1 MAKMKRFMAMLMAML
16 MILQVMPVEA
26 MAEGIEGLKSRVSN
40 VITGSTFF
48 TLTFTVEGEDGND
61 DVITQYVENGQ
72 KPVLPENPAK
82 AGYTF
87 VGWFTADDTEV
98 TKETLITSDMAAVAR
113 FTLIATVTVTVNY
126 VAENEEPV
134 ADPTVREYL
143 ANSEDVINCPAE
155 VVHKGVTLYPEQ
167 TSVTV
172 NADLLNKAVDG
183 AVTVTVKYAQANAQY
198 TVQHWALKPE
208 YASYEGLTITAE
220 NIETYCTPIGSEEK
234 MGASGA
240 TVTPNPL
247 TGDAFDHYDFDH
259 AGSVVLDKSD
269 KKTVNVFYIPKTYT
283 LTYNT
288 QGGSYVAPK
297 TGKYGSE
304 VEVYTTE
311 AGADVLACGLEE
323 HTHTAP
329 PPQDGSYNGQTS
341 GCWKWSEGYSW
352 WSSGSWTLNCT
363 KTEHTHSTSCY
374 SAGADVFVPAPT
386 KTGYVFEGWYID
398 KACTKEAQTPMP
410 LTADTTV
417 YAKWTAGTVNYTVVY
432 LAENADDNGYSYVT
446 SVVRSAT
453 VDTTVTDNGTNAPS
467 GIDTTNF
474 TFSSATFA
482 KVKPDGTTVVTVKY
496 SRNRYTITWNGELY
510 DVEGRVKSRNNG
522 TASLTAKYGENIT
535 ERWKEIFN
543 SITINGGH
551 KAWNFTTNNDD
562 KFVNIDTMPSGNKNV
577 YAFEFSTDKT
587 QTLHYWLENYEG
599 DGVETKTYNGV
610 TYGLYKALDVNFNY
624 LYDGADFY
632 EIIGYTKGDYE
643 GCRFGAKTSNGQQVH
658 FYYRAKEYPLDLYDY
673 DGTKANSYSI
683 KRNASFENYLTEP
696 ANKPVE
702 GATFTGWYVD
712 PEHET
717 LYTGNKKMT
726 TDGLALYA
734 GWELPEKQVTFKWN
748 RGTDETYHEVTV
760 AYGSTVGSVEEPTR
774 EGYEFLGWFTD
785 KVGGARFYSNLQI
798 MQDMTVY
805 AHWKMKELSY
815 TVKYEDNA
823 GNVVA
828 PSKTVTNA
836 SFQPDQEITER
847 AITVAGMRYDAE
859 TKSTTLKIGVTN
871 EIIFVYSP
879 AGKVSYTVHHYIYGT
894 VNEVAPDETGST
906 AAEQIV
912 VKSKG
917 EVDLN
922 GTIYYPTETTY
933 VMKLTSVAENNVY
946 TFYYLPYR
954 TGTITIEYY
963 LDDVL
968 DAGRT
973 ESETLR
979 IGGSVKAADYVVS
992 IPGYYFERANY
1003 AVATVDHANDKGTI
1017 QLYYFSKQNATLT
1030 VGNEEVV
1037 YNGQQQTGSQTV
1049 NGSTLKPGHSWS
1061 YEGAYTPA
1069 TGTKVGTTTG
1079 SFDTTKVKIVDAS
1092 GKDVSEQYSIS
1103 TDPGDLIIRQR
1114 LTVTKKVEA
1123 GTAVPEN
1130 GFTFKLTRDG
1140 EPVANASYYIG
1151 SASGATGTDGSFT
1164 LKADETAI
1172 FTDLATGDYTVR
1184 ETEAVGWEE
1193 RDPVGA
1199 TITTSGADEVKV
1211 TFTNTRTTGSL
1222 TVQKVWSG
1230 DANYSDNRV
1239 DVELTIERY
1248 VGEAKESGW
1257 SRTVQLTAENALEN
1271 DANIWQTQINVETHN
1286 ANGNEYTYK
1295 VTGETAINSSEADKL
1310 SRYTMTPGTAKAG
1323 GTLTATNALKVGS
1336 VKITKTV
1343 ANQPAADKTN
1353 FTFVVKQGDTTVGT
1367 FTLNG
1372 VDDNSKEHVID
1383 NLLAGNYT
1391 VVETIPSDHTY
1402 VTTVNGEPSETRSTT
1417 FTVEPG
1423 ETTTVAFV
1431 NTVSDTTS
1439 VTVTKVWDD
1448 ENNRDFKRPDTI
1460 TVQLLKNDA
1469 PVDNAA
1475 KTISANDNWTVT
1487 WDNLPKYED
1496 GQKISYTVA
1505 EQTVTGYTSNITGSM
1520 EDGYTITNSYTPN
1533 SVSVSVRKVW
1543 NDANNFYGKRPESVT
1558 VRLYKDGEATNE
1570 TLTLDAEHQ
1579 WRGAFTGLDKY
1590 SSANNEAVY
1599 TVQESTVPDGYT
1611 QTVAGKMDTGYT
1623 ITNTLTR
1630 VASFRVSKSA
1640 TNEYGTADNN
1650 STFTFQLT
1658 MTGKPVTDAQVKI
1671 GDDAAAAI
1679 GSNGTFQLK
1688 NGQTATI
1695 SNLPEDVTYT
1705 VTEIF
1710 SGSAG
1715 NAWTTKVG
1723 TKETREASVANNSSV
1738 TFNNARIT
1746 RTITVNKTWVDGD
1759 EDGRPYATFHL
1770 QKKVGDEWKNVATG
1784 ETRVGSVSFTVS
1796 KYDEDGTEIEYRVTE
1811 DDLAG
1816 YTVDKEPKP
1825 VDESNTVAF
1834 TNTRKMQVVV
1844 NKVWQTNGI
1853 AVKTNPTVKFQ
1864 LYKGNEAVEGQTKE
1878 LTDGNNSVTFTDLP
1892 YSTEYTVEE
1901 VSIEGGEIATLDENG
1916 NATTVRAE
1924 NYFTRAAAK
1933 QAVGAL
1939 TEQNGVLT
1947 GEVTFTNTATH
1958 RAVEVTKKVD
1968 LNGTEWTANAS
1979 YPTFN
1984 FKLEW
1989 KSADN
1994 QTHTATLNLTPA
2006 KATNNS
2012 AFSEQILVPVGAEV
2026 EVTETEKT
2034 GWTAKDG
2041 NVKTILANEASA
2053 EFTNIRKT
2061 TTISGTKNWVGTKPE
2076 NAQIELTVKRG
2087 DDVLGTET
2095 VTPDVATGAF
2105 TIDTVNDKNLAE
2117 YDENGAQ
2124 YTYTIKETEVVGYT
2138 TSYGANNTIT
2148 NTQKSNLVAVKAGEI
2163 GDETFSVSVKDQTK
2177 ELGKDNLSKNGKL
2190 EVSGVEG
2197 EKQYTFSETQKS
2209 GYYLKKITVEVG
2221 DTKTETS
2228 YNNAALDTS
2237 VTVKAEAGKTATVT
2251 FTNMPQKGTFSV
2263 TKTDADGKVSGVTF
2277 TLSQGEKKITATTDE
2292 NGVATFENVAI
2303 GEYTLKETGAPTDYV
2318 MDATEYTVIVTGNDH
2333 NTPAATV
2340 KINGTEQSSLTVN
2353 NAYADHKLTLTKVVV
2368 DDTWNANADADK
2380 TFAFRVELK
2389 NEAHKTFTAKVG
2401 ETKYESNKNGVVT
2414 ISGIAL
2420 PKDGPVEITG
2430 LPKGTT
2436 ATITENESPVVWT
2449 TNWTGAEQTTTGND
2463 KIASVTIGD
2472 VEVTTV
2478 TATNTR
2484 VTLNQGEAIGLVK
2497 EWKDDDNAL
2506 GVRPNS
2512 IKVKLL
2518 AKSGEGDF
2526 ADTGLT
2532 ETRTEGG
2539 TNHINGT
2546 ITEVG
2551 GTKLAKYDLTGE
2563 EYSYKFVETKIGGQP
2578 LNADGMALGYQNTA
2592 TTVNGKTTTITNKIV
2607 PTTVTV
2613 TKSWD
2618 DAWDG
2623 KQNYFDLRP
2632 TVEKFRE
2639 EWIELYVSADNGTT
2653 WDPCDATANVT
2664 ESEDKSVYN
2673 VSYTNLP
2680 QYNAAGHALTYLVVE
2695 TVQDAEHYEL
2705 ATEGL
2710 TEVAEGVYGAAS
2722 GGTLTNSLKRGT
2734 LTISKT
2740 IVDESSDKSDVTFTF
2755 AVKYGDVTVG
2765 NSIIAF
2771 VGRDEK
2777 TGTATVR
2784 NVPYGTYTVTEQDNA
2799 GWTLSAINGT
2809 APAEGNRTAT
2819 VALNGE
2825 KATVSFENT
2834 RKLFNDNGKYEVEKQ
2849 WAGVKE
2855 GETTPE
2861 VIVTLKQNDV
2871 VYSASVKL
2879 NEGNSWKHTF
2889 ENLPLTRADGQTTYV
2904 YTADEAT
2911 VPGYTGTKVENDEKT
2926 RTVFT
2931 NTALTAGTIVVTKNW
2946 VDEGDKYGL
2955 RPDPGKYA
2963 DWITLQ
2969 RRSSDKEEWAD
2980 YTAAVTEKVE
2990 KAAGNDNAYI
3000 ITYSDMPTHD
3010 AQGNPYQYRVIERVQ
3025 DTRYVANPTSGEVAL
3040 DAYNSGTITN
3050 TLTMDGALTITK
3062 EVKDASGESYDQT
3075 FTFDVTN
3082 EKNVTVRATVTVKV
3096 TDGKGEAT
3104 TTVSN
3109 LPHGEYTVTE
3119 VLREDLSNAWTTEA
3133 AKQATVSDA
3142 TAKVSFTNTRKL
3154 FNNGEGKYTVT
3165 KAWQNMI
3172 SGETAPSLKVTLTRS
3187 GGKTYETMLTEANA
3201 EANGSWTHTFVNLPA
3216 YSPDGTTEYRY
3227 TAEETVPAGYK
3238 KANEVFTDTSA
3249 TFTNE
3254 PNTTSVIVDKVWN
3267 DGGDEFK
3274 LRPKAAN
3281 FKEKLTLE
3289 RSIDGETWDAYTAT
3303 VTAVDDE
3310 DNTYAVT
3317 YSGLPTYDAQG
3328 NKYQYQVTESTVD
3341 FYKDGVIDLSGDNVK
3356 ITNTLKRGSLTIEKT
3371 IVDATGDGQN
3381 PTFVFQLMRKTE
3393 GKVPAEKELYN
3404 ITVNGTTGETTIDNL
3419 PAGDYI
3425 VTEVLGEMA
3434 NAWSVKENNLTVS
3447 VEEGKTATVSFTN
3460 TRKLYGEKGEISG
3473 TKTWKMI
3480 DGETYPTITIKL
3492 LRNNVEYKTVDL
3504 ANGETE
3510 FKFPDLPLYDQ
3521 TGKTEYTYSVE
3532 EVVPEGYELTQTDTN
3547 LTNTAKTLSVTV
3559 TKTWLDGDGAALK
3572 PELQPATLDVQLKRN
3587 GDVYR
3592 TATLKKA
3599 EDWTI
3604 EFTDLPTHD
3613 AEGNK
3618 YVYTVTETASKG
3630 FTAASEEVAVQPV
3643 ALDGE
3648 LVPDAYMAELVNTKE
3663 TENKQDPEKTVDDS
3677 SFTNVIIDGTTNK
3690 MVKVGDVMV
3699 YTIRYYNHLNT
3710 KATIVITDKLNENLE
3725 FVDATKGGTCDDQ
3738 NLVTWEIKD
3747 VAPFT
3752 EDFVTVTVRVKDSI
3766 LSDAVKD
3773 PQIPNTASVKIGD
3786 DPAQEAKADDV
3797 TVYNANFSVT
3807 KTVEKKTYTL
3817 GETARFTIT
3826 VENTGNVPLENVAVK
3841 DEMVGIA
3848 DKPVSDVK
3856 ILPGDGYTVDEN
3868 GDVTIAAL
3876 GVDGKV
3882 EISAE
3887 YTVIS
3892 GDLGGKK
3899 LENHVV
3905 ATAKDPYDSEK
3916 EIERTAQVTFTTD
3929 AAKSLTI
3936 LKDWVGTDEDTQ
3948 PDEIGVQLMVR
3959 KNGEESWRSY
3969 DLGEGE
3975 RYATPE
3981 TMTGSGANWNEEL
3994 FTNLPAH
4001 DENGVEYEYTAVEVS
4016 IDGRAVVNGE
4026 FNGYD
4031 IAVEESADEVRF
4043 TNTRQMKTIRVQKNW
4058 IDGEGNALDL
4068 SLVPNIELAV
4078 QLRNTADGTVVDEVK
4093 LSKANNWTAE
4103 FEAQP
4108 VYDKAG
4114 NAIAY
4119 AVAEVGEDGKVITLD
4134 GKTYDVS
4141 YAQPETTREGT
4152 AATITN
4158 ARRSDDPEDNKPTK
4172 EAQLPENK
4180 NAVEVGDTIEY
4191 TIKYHNSRNVAATVT
4206 ITDVLDKGLTFES
4219 ASRNGSYNA
4228 ENRTVTWTL
4237 SNVVP
4242 FEDGS
4247 VTLRVTVNE
4256 EAKHADETA
4265 AVKNQ
4270 ATVVIPGNDAEI
4282 RYDTNPVETPVEPE
4296 KPTDPTKEATGIDE
4310 KSGTVTVGQ
4319 QIEYTIGY
4327 RNHNNAAAAVTVTDK
4342 LDKGVKFLFAS
4353 EGGVYDE
4360 ATHTVTWKFDKV
4372 APFTTDKVTLK
4383 VEVTEAAREPEND
4396 ETQATVKNSASV
4408 AIGNEAAVDTNVV
4421 DLPVKPEEPE
4431 KPEKKA
4437 TNLDQTGT
4445 KKVGDEIVYTI
4456 EYHNHLNTV
4465 ENITVVDKLD
4475 EGVDFVSADNGGAYD
4490 AETHTVT
4497 WKFDKVAPFKGG
4509 TVTLTVAV
4517 NENARRITDDET
4529 TATVDNAAMVEV
4541 GNDYTSTSE
4550 TVKVPV
4556 TPDDPTDPTKKA
4568 DDKALNSFG
4577 KIAVGDE
4584 LPFTVSYV
4592 NNLNTVATVT
4602 VRDTLEEGLTF
4613 VSADNGGTY
4622 DEATRTVTWVLKDVA
4637 PFTSGSVTV
4646 ITEVN
4651 ENAVDAADPT
4661 VANSAVVKIG
4671 DQPEQTTEPAEVTVY
4686 NPDFS
4691 VEKKLTNLPAKG
4703 YFTAGET
4710 AAFDIT
4716 VKNTGN
4722 VPLEN
4727 VAVEELL
4734 DGVTFVQGEGY
4745 TIDGRIATIAALPIG
4760 EQIVLK
4766 AEYTV
4771 IEADLGNTDLANRIT
4786 VRGEVPEN
4794 PDDPDQP
4801 HNPADKGDEE
4811 PIPVDE
4817 CVEITGTKTWN
4828 DADNAYGAR
4837 PDVILVMLLANG
4849 EEKIS
4854 TRASAE
4860 TEWKYTFIQQPK
4872 HDADGNEVVY
4882 SIREEEVPGYDTTYS
4897 AEGYDITNTLRRH
4910 TLTIRY
4916 WVDEVGG
4923 EQAFKTFTRDYYY
4936 GERYNVVSPAMDG
4949 YRADHEVVSGRIE
4962 GDLEVDV
4969 VYTAIL
4975 WRLNIRYRRVGD
4987 GKTLAPMYTN
4997 GSVIIGDAYE
5007 VESPVIPGYTADR
5020 LVVKGEM
5027 HGRNMSFTV
5036 WYTPEQTE
5044 VVIVDE
5050 KTPFGL
5056 GNVVMNAGDCFE

>member
-40 VITGSTFF
+40 VIAGSTFY
-48 TLTFTVEGEDGND
+48 TLTFTVEGEDGNN
-61 DVITQYVENGQ
+61 DVITQYVEAGHT
-72 KPVLPENPAK
+72 PVLPEAPAK
-82 AGYTF
+82 EGYTF
-87 VGWFTADDTEV
+87 AGWFVEDTQV
-98 TKETLITSDMAAVAR
+98 TDKTPITSDMAAVAR
-113 FTLIATVTVTVNY
+113 FTSIATVTVTVNY
-126 VAENEEPV
+126 VAEDGTTPV
-134 ADPTVREYL
+134 ADPTIREYL
-143 ANSEDVINCPAE
+143 ANGADAEVITCPAE

-183 AVTVTVKYAQANAQY
+183 AVTVTVKYAQADAQY

-220 NIETYCTPIGSEEK
+220 NIETYCTLIGSEEK
-234 MGASGA
+234 RGASGA

-259 AGSVVLDKSD
+259 AKSIVLDKSE

-297 TGKYGSE
+297 TGRYNSE

-311 AGADVLACGLEE
+311 AGADVI
-323 HTHTAP
+323 TP
-329 PPQDGSYNGQTS
+329 M
-341 GCWKWSEGYSW
+341 
-352 WSSGSWTLNCT
+352 
-363 KTEHTHSTSCY
+363 
-374 SAGADVFVPAPT
+374 PT
-386 KTGYVFEGWYID
+386 KTGYVFDGWYTD
-398 KACTKEAQTPMP
+398 KDCTTEAKATMT

-417 YAKWTAGTVNYTVVY
+417 YAKWTAGTARYTVAYFKEVWNNATNSSEWSFISATSKTGTVGSKVSGSADISTPANCRYDHSETETVAADGSTVVKVYYKLIRYTLIFNLNDQNAKIDMNGTTYTGSNYKIKDVVVGQDVSALWPTPDNTTTSTQYVDWWGSYPFYLDMWGSSYKTKRFELTTDMVKGATQSADGVYNVTYTAHWTTTSTLAHVNYW
-432 LAENADDNGYSYVT
+432 LQDAEGKYYV
-446 SVVRSAT
+446 
-453 VDTTVTDNGTNAPS
+453 
-467 GIDTTNF
+467 
-474 TFSSATFA
+474 
-482 KVKPDGTTVVTVKY
+482 K
-496 SRNRYTITWNGELY
+496 
-510 DVEGRVKSRNNG
+510 
-522 TASLTAKYGENIT
+522 T
-535 ERWKEIFN
+535 ERYCQDYIASSGLSAKEIFGFTN
-543 SITINGGH
+543 MNKSNEKYRPNGTDAEGNRYPQTTDTEKQFYYNRAQYSITYMY
-551 KAWNFTTNNDD
+551 KDTTLN
-562 KFVNIDTMPSGNKNV
+562 
-577 YAFEFSTDKT
+577 
-587 QTLHYWLENYEG
+587 
-599 DGVETKTYNGV
+599 TKTGVYYEANINSDVYN
-610 TYGLYKALDVNFNY
+610 
-624 LYDGADFY
+624 
-632 EIIGYTKGDYE
+632 YTPS
-643 GCRFGAKTSNGQQVH
+643 T
-658 FYYRAKEYPLDLYDY
+658 
-673 DGTKANSYSI
+673 
-683 KRNASFENYLTEP
+683 P
-696 ANKPVE
+696 A
-702 GATFTGWYVD
+702 GVD
-712 PEHET
+712 PE
-717 LYTGNKKMT
+717 YTFAGWYDNAECVGASYAFSTMPRAN
-726 TDGLALYA
+726 LVLYA
-734 GWELPEKQVTFKWN
+734 KFVPPTKQVTLVFKN
-748 RGTDETYHEVTV
+748 GNKDQVITLDKGSSLSEV
-760 AYGSTVGSVEEPTR
+760 SVPVR
-774 EGYEFLGWFTD
+774 DGYTFLGWFETEE
-785 KVGGARFYSNLQI
+785 GGREFYINQPINNDIIL
-798 MQDMTVY
+798 Y
-805 AHWKMKELSY
+805 AHWKMNDLSY
-815 TVKYEDNA
+815 TVHYVQVENGVETEFNTRD
-823 GNVVA
+823 
-828 PSKTVTNA
+828 VTSA
-836 SFQPDQEITER
+836 AFTDGQKIIEK
-847 AITVAGMRYDAE
+847 AITVFGWRFDAAE
-859 TKSTTLKIGVTN
+859 KEIELHVGVKN
-871 EIIFVYSP
+871 EITFYYTRTAS
-879 AGKVSYTVHHYIYGT
+879 VSYTVYHYIYGT
-894 VNEVAPDETGST
+894 ETPVAEEVAGTT

-963 LDDVL
+963 LDDEL

-1037 YNGQQQTGSQTV
+1037 YNGQEQTGSTTV
-1049 NGSTLKPGHSWS
+1049 VSSDLKPGHSWS

-1130 GFTFKLTRDG
+1130 GFTFKLTKG
-1140 EPVANASYYIG
+1140 GAPVANASYYIG
-1151 SASGATGTDGSFT
+1151 SASGITGTDGSFT
-1164 LKADETAI
+1164 LKAGETAT
-1172 FTDLATGDYTVR
+1172 FTELTTGTYTVSETKADGWVEQTAQNATIAITGDR
-1184 ETEAVGWEE
+1184 N
-1193 RDPVGA
+1193 
-1199 TITTSGADEVKV
+1199 EVNV
-1211 TFTNTRTTGSL
+1211 TFTNTRATGNL
-1222 TVQKVWSG
+1222 TVQKVWNDVAGYES
-1230 DANYSDNRV
+1230 NRV
-1239 DVELTIERY
+1239 DVKLTIKRY
-1248 VGEAKESGW
+1248 VNDVEEDGW
-1257 SRTVQLTAENALEN
+1257 SETVQLTAANALEN

-1286 ANGNEYTYK
+1286 ANGNEYTYT
-1295 VTGETAINSSEADKL
+1295 VTGETAIDSREADKL
-1310 SRYTMTPGTAKAG
+1310 SRYDMRSNTAKAG
-1323 GTLTATNALKVGS
+1323 DTLPLTATNTLKVGS

-1343 ANQPAADKTN
+1343 ANQPAADKTD
-1353 FTFVVKQGDTTVGT
+1353 FIFVVKKEDGAQVGES
-1367 FTLNG
+1367 FKLNG
-1372 VDDNSKEHVID
+1372 VDTMEKTID

-1391 VVETIPSDHTY
+1391 VEETIPENAQHTY
-1402 VTTVNGEPSETRSTT
+1402 ATTVTVGESSSETRRAT
-1417 FTVEPG
+1417 FEVKPG
-1423 ETTTVAFV
+1423 ETTTVKFV

-1448 ENNRDFKRPDTI
+1448 HDNRDFKRPNKI
-1460 TVQLLKNDA
+1460 TVQLLKGTE
-1469 PVDNAA
+1469 VLEEQE
-1475 KTISANDNWTVT
+1475 ISAAENVDKSDTNRWNYT

-1496 GQKISYTVA
+1496 GVEIEYRVDEKSVPA
-1505 EQTVTGYTSNITGSM
+1505 EYSNAV
-1520 EDGYTITNSYTPN
+1520 DGYTITNSYTPGE
-1533 SVSVSVRKVW
+1533 VSVSVRKVW

-1558 VRLYKDGEATNE
+1558 VTLYKDGVPTGES
-1570 TLTLDAEHQ
+1570 LTLNDDNG
-1579 WRGAFTGLDKY
+1579 WSGTFTGLDKY
-1590 SSANNEAVY
+1590 SGAGKEAVY
-1599 TVQESTVPDGYT
+1599 TVQESKVEGYT
-1611 QTVAGKMDTGYT
+1611 ASIDGYT

-1630 VASFRVSKSA
+1630 DASFTVSKIA
-1640 TNEYGTADNN
+1640 TDENGDPDNS
-1650 STFTFQLT
+1650 STFTFKLMLGDKT
-1658 MTGKPVTDAQVKI
+1658 VTDAQVKI
-1671 GDDAAAAI
+1671 GDGAAATI
-1679 GSNGTFQLK
+1679 GNGGTFTLK

-1695 SNLPEDVTYT
+1695 SNLPDGDYT
-1705 VTEIF
+1705 VTEF
-1710 SGSAG
+1710 FEDENAG

-1723 TKETREASVANNSSV
+1723 EVETRVASVKNGENV
-1738 TFNNARIT
+1738 TFTNARVP
-1746 RTITVNKTWVDGD
+1746 RTIEVNKTWVDAGETD
-1759 EDGRPYATFHL
+1759 RPKASFNL
-1770 QKKVGDEWKNVATG
+1770 QKKVNGKW
-1784 ETRVGSVSFTVS
+1784 ETVGTKSTNGASVSFTVP
-1796 KYDEDGTEIEYRVTE
+1796 KFDETGTEIEYQVTE
-1811 DDLAG
+1811 SPLKD
-1816 YTVDKEPKP
+1816 YTVDEQAK
-1825 VDESNTVAF
+1825 TVGENDTVSF
-1834 TNTRKMQVVV
+1834 TNTRMMQVVV
-1844 NKVWQTNGI
+1844 NKKWVTNGI
-1853 AVKTNPTVKFQ
+1853 KVKTNPTVMFQ
-1864 LYKGNEAVEGQTKE
+1864 LYKGDEAVEGQTKE

-1958 RAVEVTKKVD
+1958 RAVTVTKKVD
-1968 LNGTEWTANAS
+1968 LNGTEWTANA

-1994 QTHTATLNLTPA
+1994 QTHTVTLNLTPA
-2006 KATNNS
+2006 TETKSATS
-2012 AFSEQILVPVGAEV
+2012 KQILVPVGAEV
-2026 EVTETEKT
+2026 TVKETETP
-2034 GWTAKDG
+2034 GWTAQG
-2041 NVKTILANEASA
+2041 GAEKTISAGNTKDSA
-2053 EFTNIRKT
+2053 EFTNVRNI
-2061 TTISGTKNWVGTKPE
+2061 TTISGTKIWVGTKPKD
-2076 NAQIELTVKRG
+2076 AQIELTVKRG

-2095 VTPDVATGAF
+2095 VRPDAATGAF
-2105 TIDTVNDKNLAE
+2105 TIDTVNGKNLAE

-2124 YTYTIKETEVVGYT
+2124 YTYTIEETQVEGYT

-2163 GDETFSVSVKDQTK
+2163 GDETFSVSVNGQTK
-2177 ELGKDNLSKNGKL
+2177 ELGKDDNKL

-2197 EKQYTFSETQKS
+2197 EKQYTFSERQKS
-2209 GYYLKKITVEVG
+2209 GYYLGKITVEVG

-2228 YNNAALDTS
+2228 YNNAVLPTS
-2237 VTVKAEAGKTATVT
+2237 VIVKAEAGKTATVT

-2263 TKTDADGKVSGVTF
+2263 TKTDADGVVPGVTF

-2292 NGVATFENVAI
+2292 NGVATFENVDI

-2318 MDATEYTVIVTGNDH
+2318 MDATEYTVRVVGNNS

-2340 KINGTEQSSLTVN
+2340 EINGTVQSKLTVN
-2353 NAYADHKLTLTKVVV
+2353 NAYAEHTLKLTKAVV
-2368 DDTWNANADADK
+2368 DGTWNAVESAK
-2380 TFAFRVELK
+2380 ETFAFSVTLE
-2389 NEAHKTFTAKVG
+2389 NEEHKTFTAKIDD
-2401 ETKYESNKNGVVT
+2401 TKYTSDKEDGVVT
-2414 ISGIAL
+2414 ISGITL
-2420 PKDGPVEITG
+2420 KNGEPVEITG

-2436 ATITENESPVVWT
+2436 ATITEDVKDTVWT
-2449 TNWTGAEQTTTGND
+2449 TSWTDAKQLNIGNG
-2463 KIASVTIGD
+2463 KTASVTIGD
-2472 VEVTTV
+2472 TDEDV

-2563 EYSYKFVETKIGGQP
+2563 EYSYKFVETAIGGQP

-2653 WDPCDATANVT
+2653 WDACDATASVT
-2664 ESEDKSVYN
+2664 KNSDNSAYN
-2673 VSYTNLP
+2673 VSYANLP
-2680 QYNAAGHALTYLVVE
+2680 QFDADGHELTYRVAE
-2695 TVQDAEHYEL
+2695 TVRDAHYEL
-2705 ATEGL
+2705 ATDDL
-2710 TEVAEGVYGAAS
+2710 TEVADGVYGAADR
-2722 GGTLTNSLKRGT
+2722 GTLTNSLKRGT

-2740 IVDESSDKSDVTFTF
+2740 IVDESSDASDVTFTF
-2755 AVKYGDVTVG
+2755 EVKYGKVLVG

-2861 VIVTLKQNDV
+2861 VTVTLKQNDV

-2889 ENLPLTRADGQTTYV
+2889 ENLPLTSADGQTTYV

-2911 VPGYTGTKVENDEKT
+2911 VPGYTGTKDPTATTTAK
-2926 RTVFT
+2926 TVFI
-2931 NTALTAGTIVVTKNW
+2931 NTALTAGKIVVTKNW
-2946 VDEGDKYGL
+2946 VDENDKYKL
-2955 RPDPGKYA
+2955 RPTTVDYA

-2969 RRSSDKEEWAD
+2969 RSTNGQDWAD
-2980 YTAAVTEKVE
+2980 YAATAVTENVE
-2990 KAAGNDNAYI
+2990 KAANNDNAYI
-3000 ITYSDMPTHD
+3000 ITYSGMPTHD
-3010 AQGNPYQYRVIERVQ
+3010 AQGNPYQYRVAETVL
-3025 DTRYVANPTSGEVAL
+3025 DKRYVANLTGGVVVLAA
-3040 DAYNSGTITN
+3040 DNTGTITN
-3050 TLTMDGALTITK
+3050 TLTMDGELTITK
-3062 EVKDASGESYDQT
+3062 KVKDASGESYKQT
-3075 FTFDVTN
+3075 FTFEVKN
-3082 EKNVTVRATVTVKV
+3082 EKNVTVQETVEVTVTN
-3096 TDGKGEAT
+3096 GEGENT
-3104 TTVSN
+3104 ITVSN
-3109 LPHGEYTVTE
+3109 LPHGKYTVTE
-3119 VLREDLSNAWTTEA
+3119 VLTEELSNAWKTDKATHEV
-3133 AKQATVSDA
+3133 TVSGA
-3142 TAKVSFTNTRKL
+3142 EAEVLFTNTRKL
-3154 FNNGEGKYTVT
+3154 FNNDQGKYTVT
-3165 KAWQNMI
+3165 KVWQNMI
-3172 SGETAPSLKVTLTRS
+3172 SSETAPALKVTLKRS
-3187 GGKTYETMLTEANA
+3187 DNKTYVTMLTAKNA
-3201 EANGSWTHTFVNLPA
+3201 DADGNWTYTFENLPA
-3216 YSPDGTTEYRY
+3216 YSPDGKTPYRY
-3227 TAEETVPAGYK
+3227 TAEETVPNGY
-3238 KANEVFTDTSA
+3238 EQVSGVPTDTFA

-3254 PNTTSVIVDKVWN
+3254 PIKTSVTVDKIWE
-3267 DGGDEFK
+3267 DGSNEFK
-3274 LRPKAAN
+3274 LRPDAEDFQK
-3281 FKEKLTLE
+3281 KLTLE

-3393 GKVPAEKELYN
+3393 GKVPAEKELYT
-3404 ITVNGTTGETTIDNL
+3404 ITVNGTTGETTIKDL
-3419 PAGDYI
+3419 PVGDYI

-3480 DGETYPTITIKL
+3480 DGEAYPTITIKL

-3618 YVYTVTETASKG
+3618 YVYTVTETLSKD
-3630 FTAASEEVAVQPV
+3630 FTATSEEVAVQPV

-3868 GDVTIAAL
+3868 GDVTIAEL
-3876 GVDGKV
+3876 GVYDEV
-3882 EISAE
+3882 VISAE

-3905 ATAKDPYDSEK
+3905 ATAKDPYDPDGK
-3916 EIERTAQVTFTTD
+3916 IERTAQVTFTTD

-4529 TATVDNAAMVEV
+4529 TATVDNAATVEV

-4568 DDKALNSFG
+4568 DDKALNAFG
-4577 KIAVGDE
+4577 MVAVGDE

-4801 HNPADKGDEE
+4801 HNPEDKGDEE

-4849 EEKIS
+4849 EEKIG

-4897 AEGYDITNTLRRH
+4897 VEGYDITNTLRRH

-4916 WVDEVGG
+4916 WIDEVGG

-4949 YRADHEVVSGRIE
+4949 YRADPEVVSGRIE

-4997 GSVIIGDAYE
+4997 GNVIIGDAYE

>member
-48 TLTFTVEGEDGND
+48 TLTFTVEGG
-61 DVITQYVENGQ
+61 DVITQYVEAGHT
-72 KPVLPENPAK
+72 PVLPEAPAK
-82 AGYTF
+82 EGYTF
-87 VGWFTADDTEV
+87 AGWFVEDTQV
-98 TKETLITSDMAAVAR
+98 TDKTPINEDMNAVAR
-113 FTLIATVTVTVNY
+113 FAPIATVTVTVNY
-126 VAENEEPV
+126 VAENEEQV

-172 NADLLNKAVDG
+172 NADLLSQAENG
-183 AVTVTVKYAQANAQY
+183 AVTVTVKYAQADAQY
-198 TVQHWALKPE
+198 TVKHWALKADYE
-208 YASYEGLTITAE
+208 SYEGLTITAE

-234 MGASGA
+234 VGASGA

-247 TGDAFDHYDFDH
+247 TDDDFVHYDFDH
-259 AGSVVLDKSD
+259 AESIVLDKSK

-297 TGKYGSE
+297 TGRYNSE

-323 HTHTAP
+323 HTHTAQP
-329 PPQDGSYNGQTS
+329 TWNGSYDGQTS
-341 GCWKWSEGYSW
+341 GCWKWSEGYIW
-352 WSSGSWTLNCT
+352 WSGSWTLNCT
-363 KTEHTHSTSCY
+363 KTEHTHSASCH
-374 SAGADVFVPAPT
+374 SAGADVITPAPT

-398 KACTKEAQTPMP
+398 KACTVKAETTMT

-417 YAKWTAGTVNYTVVY
+417 YAKWTAGTANYTVVY
-432 LAENADDNGYSYVT
+432 MKQKWDNAAQQAYYVFDSSKVLSGTVDETVSGTNDKSYDYYHYNRSTSDTLSPKGDTVVYSYYDLTEYTLKFDPKKGQIKFEGDDTTYSGNNYYQFNVVLGMDISSKWPTSKETTRSNWKFEDWDVPNSSSNYLTKRFEVT
-446 SVVRSAT
+446 SDMLACADRGSTTITYTANWSSSLVTRTVEYWLQKADGTGYEKSSVYSQEYNISQGSTLSAKDIYGFT
-453 VDTTVTDNGTNAPS
+453 KLERTPS
-467 GIDTTNF
+467 GYNESSGNVSRFYYDRNSHDIDYRYNDKNLKSDKGILFDASIASYEWTPTAEEAGLANVYEF
-474 TFSSATFA
+474 KGWYDNSEC
-482 KVKPDGTTVVTVKY
+482 VGEKY
-496 SRNRYTITWNGELY
+496 
-510 DVEGRVKSRNNG
+510 
-522 TASLTAKYGENIT
+522 
-535 ERWKEIFN
+535 
-543 SITINGGH
+543 
-551 KAWNFTTNNDD
+551 NFTTMPDNNLVLYA
-562 KFVNIDTMPSGNKNV
+562 KFV
-577 YAFEFSTDKT
+577 A
-587 QTLHYWLENYEG
+587 
-599 DGVETKTYNGV
+599 
-610 TYGLYKALDVNFNY
+610 
-624 LYDGADFY
+624 
-632 EIIGYTKGDYE
+632 
-643 GCRFGAKTSNGQQVH
+643 
-658 FYYRAKEYPLDLYDY
+658 
-673 DGTKANSYSI
+673 
-683 KRNASFENYLTEP
+683 
-696 ANKPVE
+696 
-702 GATFTGWYVD
+702 
-712 PEHET
+712 
-717 LYTGNKKMT
+717 
-726 TDGLALYA
+726 
-734 GWELPEKQVTFKWN
+734 PEKQVTFKWN
-748 RGTDETYHEVTV
+748 LGTDETYHEAKV
-760 AYGSTVGSVEEPTR
+760 AYGSTVGSVEDPTR
-774 EGYEFLGWFTD
+774 EGYEFRGWFTD
-785 KVGGARFYSNLQI
+785 KVGGARFDSNLQI

-815 TVKYEDNA
+815 TVKYVDREN
-823 GNVVA
+823 NSVA

-836 SFQPDQEITER
+836 SFQPDQEIIER
-847 AITVAGMRYDAE
+847 AVTVVGMRYDAE
-859 TKSTTLKIGVTN
+859 TKSTTLKIGVAN
-871 EIIFVYSP
+871 EITFVYSQ
-879 AGKVSYTVHHYIYGT
+879 AGEVSYTVHHYIYGT
-894 VNEVAPDETGST
+894 ETQVAPDETGTT

-922 GTIYYPTETTY
+922 GTTTYYPTETTY
-933 VMKLTSVAENNVY
+933 VMKLTSVAENIVY

-963 LDDVL
+963 LDDAL

-1017 QLYYFSKQNATLT
+1017 KLYYFSKQNATLT
-1030 VGNEEVV
+1030 VGNVEVV
-1037 YNGQQQTGSQTV
+1037 YNGQEQTGSQTV
-1049 NGSTLKPGHSWS
+1049 NESTLKPGHSWS
-1061 YEGAYTPA
+1061 YDGAYMPA

-1130 GFTFKLTRDG
+1130 GFTFKLTKDG
-1140 EPVANASYYIG
+1140 APVANASYYIG

-1164 LKADETAI
+1164 LKADETAT
-1172 FTDLATGDYTVR
+1172 FTELATGTYTVS
-1184 ETEAVGWEE
+1184 ETKADGWEK
-1193 RDPVGA
+1193 RDAKNA
-1199 TITTSGADEVKV
+1199 TIATFGADEVKV
-1211 TFTNTRTTGSL
+1211 TFTNTRTTGNL

-1239 DVELTIERY
+1239 GVELTIERY

-1257 SRTVQLTAENALEN
+1257 SRTVQLTAENALVN
-1271 DANIWQTQINVETHN
+1271 DADIWQTQIKNVETHD
-1286 ANGNEYTYK
+1286 ADGNEYTYT
-1295 VTGETAINSSEADKL
+1295 VTGETAIDSREADKL
-1310 SRYTMTPGTAKAG
+1310 SRYDMRSNTAKAG
-1323 GTLTATNALKVGS
+1323 DTLPLTATNTLKVGS

-1343 ANQPAADKTN
+1343 ANQPAADKTD
-1353 FTFVVKQGDTTVGT
+1353 FIFVVKKEDGAQVGES
-1367 FTLNG
+1367 FKLNG
-1372 VDDNSKEHVID
+1372 VDTMEKTID

-1391 VVETIPSDHTY
+1391 VEETIPENAQHTY
-1402 VTTVNGEPSETRSTT
+1402 ATTVTVGESSSETRRAT
-1417 FTVEPG
+1417 FEVKPG
-1423 ETTTVAFV
+1423 ETTTVKFV

-1448 ENNRDFKRPDTI
+1448 HDNRDFKRPNKI
-1460 TVQLLKNDA
+1460 TVQLLKGTE
-1469 PVDNAA
+1469 VLEEQE
-1475 KTISANDNWTVT
+1475 ISAAENVDKSDTNRWNYT

-1496 GQKISYTVA
+1496 GVEIEYRVDEKSVPA
-1505 EQTVTGYTSNITGSM
+1505 EYSNAV
-1520 EDGYTITNSYTPN
+1520 DGYTITNSYTPGE
-1533 SVSVSVRKVW
+1533 VSVSVRKVW

-1558 VRLYKDGEATNE
+1558 VTLYKDGVPTGES
-1570 TLTLDAEHQ
+1570 LTLNDDNG
-1579 WRGAFTGLDKY
+1579 WSGTFTGLDKY
-1590 SSANNEAVY
+1590 SGAGKEAVY
-1599 TVQESTVPDGYT
+1599 TVQESKVEGYT
-1611 QTVAGKMDTGYT
+1611 ASIDGYT

-1630 VASFRVSKSA
+1630 DASFTVSKIA
-1640 TNEYGTADNN
+1640 TDENGDPDNS
-1650 STFTFQLT
+1650 STFTFKLMLGDKT
-1658 MTGKPVTDAQVKI
+1658 VTDAQVKI
-1671 GDDAAAAI
+1671 GDGAAATI
-1679 GSNGTFQLK
+1679 GNGGTFTLK

-1695 SNLPEDVTYT
+1695 SNLPDGDYT
-1705 VTEIF
+1705 VTEF
-1710 SGSAG
+1710 FEDENAG

-1723 TKETREASVANNSSV
+1723 EVETRVASVKNGENV
-1738 TFNNARIT
+1738 TFTNARVP
-1746 RTITVNKTWVDGD
+1746 RTIEVNKTWVDAGETD
-1759 EDGRPYATFHL
+1759 RPKASFNL
-1770 QKKVGDEWKNVATG
+1770 QKKVNGKW
-1784 ETRVGSVSFTVS
+1784 ETVGTKSTNGASVSFTVP
-1796 KYDEDGTEIEYRVTE
+1796 KFDETGTEIEYQVTE
-1811 DDLAG
+1811 SPLKD
-1816 YTVDKEPKP
+1816 YTVDEQAK
-1825 VDESNTVAF
+1825 TVGENDTVSF
-1834 TNTRKMQVVV
+1834 TNTRMMQVVV
-1844 NKVWQTNGI
+1844 NKKWVTNGI
-1853 AVKTNPTVKFQ
+1853 KVKTNPTVKFQ

-1958 RAVEVTKKVD
+1958 RAVTVTKKVD
-1968 LNGTEWTANAS
+1968 LNGTEWTANA

-1994 QTHTATLNLTPA
+1994 QTHTVTLNLTPA

-2076 NAQIELTVKRG
+2076 NAQIELTVKRNN
-2087 DDVLGTET
+2087 VELGAVT
-2095 VTPDVATGAF
+2095 VTPDAATGAF

-2117 YDENGAQ
+2117 YDEKGAQ

-2148 NTQKSNLVAVKAGEI
+2148 NTQKSNLVAVKAGKI
-2163 GDETFSVSVKDQTK
+2163 GDETFSVSVNGQTK
-2177 ELGKDNLSKNGKL
+2177 ELGNNEKL
-2190 EVSGVEG
+2190 EVKGVEG
-2197 EKQYTFSETQKS
+2197 NKEYTFSEMQED
-2209 GYYLKKITVEVG
+2209 GYYLEKITVEVDG
-2221 DTKTETS
+2221 EKTEETS
-2228 YNNAALDTS
+2228 YAGTPLPTS
-2237 VTVKAEAGKTATVT
+2237 KTVTADAGKTVTVT

-2263 TKTDADGKVSGVTF
+2263 TKTDADGVVPGVTF

-2380 TFAFRVELK
+2380 TFAFSVTLE
-2389 NEAHKTFTAKVG
+2389 NEEHKTFTAKIDDT
-2401 ETKYESNKNGVVT
+2401 EYTSDKDGVVT
-2414 ISGIAL
+2414 ISGITL
-2420 PKDGPVEITG
+2420 KNGEPVEITG

-2618 DAWDG
+2618 DAWGG

-2653 WDPCDATANVT
+2653 WDPCDATASVT
-2664 ESEDKSVYN
+2664 KNSDNSAYN
-2673 VSYTNLP
+2673 VSYANLP
-2680 QYNAAGHALTYLVVE
+2680 QFDADGHELTYRVAE
-2695 TVQDAEHYEL
+2695 TVRDAHYEL
-2705 ATEGL
+2705 ATDDL
-2710 TEVAEGVYGAAS
+2710 TEVADGVYGAADR
-2722 GGTLTNSLKRGT
+2722 GMLTNSLKRGT

-2889 ENLPLTRADGQTTYV
+2889 ENLPLTSADGETPYA

-2946 VDEGDKYGL
+2946 VDKGDKYGL

-2980 YTAAVTEKVE
+2980 YTAAVTETVK
-2990 KAAGNDNAYI
+2990 KSANDDNAYT
-3000 ITYSDMPTHD
+3000 ITYSGMPTHD
-3010 AQGNPYQYRVIERVQ
+3010 AQGNPYQYRVIERAQ

-3082 EKNVTVRATVTVKV
+3082 EKNVTVQETVEVTVTN
-3096 TDGKGEAT
+3096 GEGENT
-3104 TTVSN
+3104 ITVSN
-3109 LPHGEYTVTE
+3109 LPHGKYTVTE
-3119 VLREDLSNAWTTEA
+3119 VLTEELSNAWKTDKATHEV
-3133 AKQATVSDA
+3133 TVSGA
-3142 TAKVSFTNTRKL
+3142 EAEVLFTNTRKL
-3154 FNNGEGKYTVT
+3154 FNNDQGKYTVT
-3165 KAWQNMI
+3165 KVWQNMI
-3172 SGETAPSLKVTLTRS
+3172 SSETAPALKVTLKRS
-3187 GGKTYETMLTEANA
+3187 DNKTYVTTLTAKNA
-3201 EANGSWTHTFVNLPA
+3201 DADGNWTYTFENLPA
-3216 YSPDGTTEYRY
+3216 YSPDGKTPYRY
-3227 TAEETVPAGYK
+3227 TAEETVPNGY
-3238 KANEVFTDTSA
+3238 EQVSGVPTDTFA

-3254 PNTTSVIVDKVWN
+3254 PIKTSVTVDKIWE
-3267 DGGDEFK
+3267 DGSNEFK
-3274 LRPKAAN
+3274 LRPDAEDFQK
-3281 FKEKLTLE
+3281 KLTLE
-3289 RSIDGETWDAYTAT
+3289 RSIDSEKWTAYTAAS
-3303 VTAVDDE
+3303 VTAVDDK
-3310 DNTYAVT
+3310 DDTYTVT
-3317 YSGLPTYDAQG
+3317 YSDLPTYDAQG
-3328 NKYQYQVTESTVD
+3328 NPYQYRVTESTVD
-3341 FYKDGVIDLSGDNVK
+3341 FYKDGVSDLTGDNVK
-3356 ITNTLKRGSLTIEKT
+3356 ITNTLKRGSLIIEKT

-3480 DGETYPTITIKL
+3480 DGEAYPTITIKL

-3532 EVVPEGYELTQTDTN
+3532 EVVPEGYDLKQEGTELI
-3547 LTNTAKTLSVTV
+3547 NTAKRLSVTV
-3559 TKTWLDGDGAALK
+3559 TKTWLDGNGKVLDDD
-3572 PELQPATLDVQLKRN
+3572 LQPETLDVQLRRN
-3587 GDVYR
+3587 GKEYR

-3618 YVYTVTETASKG
+3618 YVYTVTETLSKD
-3630 FTAASEEVAVQPV
+3630 FTATSEEVAVQPV

-3690 MVKVGDVMV
+3690 MVKMGDVMV

-3868 GDVTIAAL
+3868 GDVTIAEL
-3876 GVDGKV
+3876 GVYDEV
-3882 EISAE
+3882 VISAE

-3905 ATAKDPYDSEK
+3905 ATAKDPYDPDGK
-3916 EIERTAQVTFTTD
+3916 IERTAQVTFTTD

-4237 SNVVP
+4237 SNVAP

-4529 TATVDNAAMVEV
+4529 TATVDNAATVEV

-4556 TPDDPTDPTKKA
+4556 TPDDPADPTKKA
-4568 DDKALNSFG
+4568 DDKALNAFG
-4577 KIAVGDE
+4577 MVAVGDE

-4786 VRGEVPEN
+4786 VRGETPEN

-4849 EEKIS
+4849 EEKIG

-4936 GERYNVVSPAMDG
+4936 GERYNVVSPTMDG
-4949 YRADHEVVSGRIE
+4949 YRADPEVVSGRIE

-4997 GSVIIGDAYE
+4997 GNVIIGDAYE

-5020 LVVKGEM
+5020 PVVKGEM

>member
-40 VITGSTFF
+40 VITGSTFY

-61 DVITQYVENGQ
+61 DVITQYVEAGHT
-72 KPVLPENPAK
+72 PVLPEAPAK
-82 AGYTF
+82 EGYTF
-87 VGWFTADDTEV
+87 AGWFVEDTQV
-98 TKETLITSDMAAVAR
+98 TDKTPITSDMNAVAR
-113 FTLIATVTVTVNY
+113 FTLIATVTVKVNY

-155 VVHKGVTLYPEQ
+155 VVHNGMTLYPEQ

-183 AVTVTVKYAQANAQY
+183 TVTVTVKYAQADAQY
-198 TVQHWALKPE
+198 TVKHWALKADYE
-208 YASYEGLTITAE
+208 SYEGLTITAE
-220 NIETYCTPIGSEEK
+220 NIETYCTLIGSEEK

-259 AGSVVLDKSD
+259 AESVVLDKSD

-311 AGADVLACGLEE
+311 AGADVI
-323 HTHTAP
+323 
-329 PPQDGSYNGQTS
+329 
-341 GCWKWSEGYSW
+341 
-352 WSSGSWTLNCT
+352 TLM
-363 KTEHTHSTSCY
+363 
-374 SAGADVFVPAPT
+374 PT
-386 KTGYVFEGWYID
+386 KTGYVFEGWYTD
-398 KACTKEAQTPMP
+398 KDCTTKANETML

-417 YAKWTAGTVNYTVVY
+417 YAKWTAGTASYTVAYFKEVWN
-432 LAENADDNGYSYVT
+432 NATNS
-446 SVVRSAT
+446 SEWSFISAT
-453 VDTTVTDNGTNAPS
+453 SKTGTVGREVS
-467 GIDTTNF
+467 GSDDISTPANCKYERSETK
-474 TFSSATFA
+474 TVAA
-482 KVKPDGTTVVTVKY
+482 DGSTVVKVYYKLI
-496 SRNRYTITWNGELY
+496 RYTL
-510 DVEGRVKSRNNG
+510 
-522 TASLTAKYGENIT
+522 
-535 ERWKEIFN
+535 IFN
-543 SITINGGH
+543 L
-551 KAWNFTTNNDD
+551 NDD
-562 KFVNIDTMPSGNKNV
+562 KAKIHMNGKDYKGSEYKIENV
-577 YAFEFSTDKT
+577 VVGQDVSALWPTPDNTTTTSTRNY
-587 QTLHYWLENYEG
+587 YWE
-599 DGVETKTYNGV
+599 
-610 TYGLYKALDVNFNY
+610 
-624 LYDGADFY
+624 
-632 EIIGYTKGDYE
+632 
-643 GCRFGAKTSNGQQVH
+643 S
-658 FYYRAKEYPLDLYDY
+658 YPLYLDRWGSSYK
-673 DGTKANSYSI
+673 TK
-683 KRNASFENYLTEP
+683 RFELTTDM
-696 ANKPVE
+696 VE
-702 GATFTGWYVD
+702 GATQSADGVYNVTYTAHWTTTSTLAHVNYWLQDTEGKYYVKTERYCQDYIDSSDLSAKEIFGFTNMNKSNKSYRPNGTDAEGNRYPKTTETEKQFYYNRAQYSITYMYKDTTLNTKTGVYYEANINSDVYNYTPSTPAGVDSEYTFAGWYDNAECVGD
-712 PEHET
+712 PYVFST
-717 LYTGNKKMT
+717 MPGTNLV
-726 TDGLALYA
+726 LYA
-734 GWELPEKQVTFKWN
+734 KFVPPTKQVTLVFKN
-748 RGTDETYHEVTV
+748 GNKDQVIMLDKGSSLSEV
-760 AYGSTVGSVEEPTR
+760 SVPVR
-774 EGYEFLGWFTD
+774 DGYTFLGWFETEE
-785 KVGGARFYSNLQI
+785 GGREFDINQPINDDITL
-798 MQDMTVY
+798 Y
-805 AHWKMKELSY
+805 AHWKMNDLSY
-815 TVKYEDNA
+815 TVHYVQVENGVETEFNTRD
-823 GNVVA
+823 
-828 PSKTVTNA
+828 VTSA
-836 SFQPDQEITER
+836 AFTDGQKITEK
-847 AITVAGMRYDAE
+847 AITVVGWRFDAAE
-859 TKSTTLKIGVTN
+859 KEIELHVGVKN
-871 EIIFVYSP
+871 EITFY
-879 AGKVSYTVHHYIYGT
+879 YTRMAPVRYMVHHYIDGT
-894 VNEVAPDETGST
+894 VTEVAPDETGST

-912 VKSKG
+912 VKAKG
-917 EVDLN
+917 KVVVGN
-922 GTIYYPTETTY
+922 KTYYPTKTSR

-946 TFYYLPYR
+946 TFYYLPYQ
-954 TGTITIEYY
+954 TGTITIEYHLDGK
-963 LDDVL
+963 LDDSE
-968 DAGRT
+968 T
-973 ESETLR
+973 KSETLR
-979 IGGSVKAADYVVS
+979 IGESVKAETYAKS
-992 IPGYYFERANY
+992 IENYYFDHAEPDA
-1003 AVATVDHANDKGTI
+1003 ATVDHANDEGTI
-1017 QLYYFSKQNATLT
+1017 SLYYFSKQNATLT
-1030 VGNEEVV
+1030 VGDVEAV
-1037 YNGQQQTGSQTV
+1037 YNGQEQTGSGAV
-1049 NGSTLKPGHSWS
+1049 NGSTLKPGHFWS

-1114 LTVTKKVEA
+1114 LTVTKTVA

-1130 GFTFKLTRDG
+1130 GFTFKLTKDG
-1140 EPVANASYYIG
+1140 APVAKASYYIG
-1151 SASGATGTDGSFT
+1151 SASGTIRTTGSDGSFT

-1172 FTDLATGDYTVR
+1172 FTELATGTYTVS
-1184 ETEAVGWEE
+1184 ETEVNGWEK
-1193 RDPVGA
+1193 RDAKNA
-1199 TITTSGADEVKV
+1199 TIATFGADEVKV
-1211 TFTNTRTTGSL
+1211 TFTNTRTTGNL

-1239 DVELTIERY
+1239 GVELTIERY

-1257 SRTVQLTAENALEN
+1257 SRTVQLTAENALVN
-1271 DANIWQTQINVETHN
+1271 DADIWQTQIKNVETHD
-1286 ANGNEYTYK
+1286 ADGNEYTYT
-1295 VTGETAINSSEADKL
+1295 VTGETAIDSREADKL
-1310 SRYTMTPGTAKAG
+1310 SRYDMRSNTAKAG
-1323 GTLTATNALKVGS
+1323 DTLPLTATNTLKVGS

-1343 ANQPAADKTN
+1343 ANQPAADKTD
-1353 FTFVVKQGDTTVGT
+1353 FIFVVKKEDGAQVGES
-1367 FTLNG
+1367 FKLNG
-1372 VDDNSKEHVID
+1372 VDTMEKTID

-1391 VVETIPSDHTY
+1391 VEETIPENAQHTY
-1402 VTTVNGEPSETRSTT
+1402 ATTVTVGESSSETRRAT
-1417 FTVEPG
+1417 FEVKPG
-1423 ETTTVAFV
+1423 ETTTVKFV

-1448 ENNRDFKRPDTI
+1448 HDNRDFKRPNKI
-1460 TVQLLKNDA
+1460 TVQLLKGTE
-1469 PVDNAA
+1469 VLEEQE
-1475 KTISANDNWTVT
+1475 ISAAENVDKSDTNRWNYT

-1496 GQKISYTVA
+1496 GVEIEYRVDEKSVPA
-1505 EQTVTGYTSNITGSM
+1505 EYSNAV
-1520 EDGYTITNSYTPN
+1520 DGYTITNSYTPGE
-1533 SVSVSVRKVW
+1533 VSVSVRKVW

-1558 VRLYKDGEATNE
+1558 VTLYKDGVPTGES
-1570 TLTLDAEHQ
+1570 LTLNDDNG
-1579 WRGAFTGLDKY
+1579 WSGTFTGLDKY
-1590 SSANNEAVY
+1590 SGAGKEAVY
-1599 TVQESTVPDGYT
+1599 TVQESKVEGYT
-1611 QTVAGKMDTGYT
+1611 ASIDGYT

-1630 VASFRVSKSA
+1630 DASFTVSKIA
-1640 TNEYGTADNN
+1640 TDENGDPDNS
-1650 STFTFQLT
+1650 STFTFKLMLGDKT
-1658 MTGKPVTDAQVKI
+1658 VTDAQVKI
-1671 GDDAAAAI
+1671 GDGAAATI
-1679 GSNGTFQLK
+1679 GNGGTFTLK

-1695 SNLPEDVTYT
+1695 SNLPDGDYT
-1705 VTEIF
+1705 VTEF
-1710 SGSAG
+1710 FEDENAG

-1723 TKETREASVANNSSV
+1723 EVETRVASVKNGENV
-1738 TFNNARIT
+1738 TFTNARVP
-1746 RTITVNKTWVDGD
+1746 RTIEVNKTWVDAGETD
-1759 EDGRPYATFHL
+1759 RPKASFNL
-1770 QKKVGDEWKNVATG
+1770 QKKVNGKW
-1784 ETRVGSVSFTVS
+1784 ETVGTKSTNGASVSFTVP
-1796 KYDEDGTEIEYRVTE
+1796 KFDETGTEIEYQVTE
-1811 DDLAG
+1811 SPLKD
-1816 YTVDKEPKP
+1816 YTVDEQAK
-1825 VDESNTVAF
+1825 TVGENDTVSF
-1834 TNTRKMQVVV
+1834 TNTRMMQVVV
-1844 NKVWQTNGI
+1844 NKKWVTNGI
-1853 AVKTNPTVKFQ
+1853 KVKTNPTVMFQ
-1864 LYKGNEAVEGQTKE
+1864 LYKGDEAVEGQTKE

-1958 RAVEVTKKVD
+1958 RAVTVTKKVD
-1968 LNGTEWTANAS
+1968 LNGTEWTANA

-1994 QTHTATLNLTPA
+1994 QTHTVTLNLTPA
-2006 KATNNS
+2006 TETKSATS
-2012 AFSEQILVPVGAEV
+2012 KQILVPVGAEV
-2026 EVTETEKT
+2026 TVKETETP
-2034 GWTAKDG
+2034 GWTAQG
-2041 NVKTILANEASA
+2041 GAEKTISAGNTKDSA
-2053 EFTNIRKT
+2053 EFTNVRNI
-2061 TTISGTKNWVGTKPE
+2061 TTISGTKIWVGTKPKD
-2076 NAQIELTVKRG
+2076 AQIELTVKRG

-2095 VTPDVATGAF
+2095 VRPDAATGAF
-2105 TIDTVNDKNLAE
+2105 TIDTVNGKNLAE

-2124 YTYTIKETEVVGYT
+2124 YTYTIEETQVEGYT

-2163 GDETFSVSVKDQTK
+2163 GDETFFVSVNGQTK
-2177 ELGKDNLSKNGKL
+2177 ELGKDDNKL

-2197 EKQYTFSETQKS
+2197 EKQYTFSERQKS
-2209 GYYLKKITVEVG
+2209 GYYLGKITVEVG

-2228 YNNAALDTS
+2228 YNNAVLPTS
-2237 VTVKAEAGKTATVT
+2237 VIVKAEAGKTATVT

-2263 TKTDADGKVSGVTF
+2263 TKTDADGVVPGVTF

-2292 NGVATFENVAI
+2292 NGVATFENVDI

-2318 MDATEYTVIVTGNDH
+2318 MDATEYTVRVVGNNS

-2340 KINGTEQSSLTVN
+2340 EINGTVQSKLTVN
-2353 NAYADHKLTLTKVVV
+2353 NAYAEHTLKLTKAVV
-2368 DDTWNANADADK
+2368 DGTWNAVESAK
-2380 TFAFRVELK
+2380 ETFAFSVTLE
-2389 NEAHKTFTAKVG
+2389 NEEHKTFTAKIDD
-2401 ETKYESNKNGVVT
+2401 TKYTSDKEDGVVT
-2414 ISGIAL
+2414 ISGITL
-2420 PKDGPVEITG
+2420 KNGEPVEITG

-2436 ATITENESPVVWT
+2436 ATITEDVKDTVWT
-2449 TNWTGAEQTTTGND
+2449 TSWTDAKQLNIGNG
-2463 KIASVTIGD
+2463 KTASVTIGD
-2472 VEVTTV
+2472 TDEDV

-2484 VTLNQGEAIGLVK
+2484 VTLDEADAIALVK
-2497 EWKDDDNAL
+2497 NWEDNGDAL
-2506 GVRPNS
+2506 RVRPGN
-2512 IKVKLL
+2512 ITVKLQ
-2518 AKSGEGDF
+2518 AKVDESNF
-2526 ADTGLT
+2526 VDTDLS
-2532 ETRTEGG
+2532 ETRSVGD
-2539 TNHINGT
+2539 INGT
-2546 ITEVG
+2546 YISFG
-2551 GTKLAKYDLTGE
+2551 GKNLAKYDLSGK
-2563 EYSYKFVETKIGGQP
+2563 EYSYKFVETAIGGQP

-2613 TKSWD
+2613 TKSWN
-2618 DAWDG
+2618 DAWGG
-2623 KQNYFDLRP
+2623 KQNYFGLRP
-2632 TVEKFRE
+2632 DVDAFKG
-2639 EWIELYVSADNGTT
+2639 WIKLYVSADDGAT
-2653 WDPCDATANVT
+2653 WEPSNATASVT
-2664 ESEDKSVYN
+2664 KNSDNSAYN

-2740 IVDESSDKSDVTFTF
+2740 IVDESSDASDVTFTF

-2889 ENLPLTRADGQTTYV
+2889 ENLPLTSADGQTTYV

-2980 YTAAVTEKVE
+2980 YTAAVTETVK
-2990 KAAGNDNAYI
+2990 KSANDDNAYT
-3000 ITYSDMPTHD
+3000 ITYSGMPTHD
-3010 AQGNPYQYRVIERVQ
+3010 AQGNPYQYRVIERAQ

-3075 FTFDVTN
+3075 FTFEVKN
-3082 EKNVTVRATVTVKV
+3082 EKNVTVQETVEVTVTN
-3096 TDGKGEAT
+3096 GEGENT
-3104 TTVSN
+3104 ITVSN
-3109 LPHGEYTVTE
+3109 LPHGKYTVTE
-3119 VLREDLSNAWTTEA
+3119 VLTEELSNAWKTDKATHEV
-3133 AKQATVSDA
+3133 TVSGA
-3142 TAKVSFTNTRKL
+3142 EAEVLFTNTRKL
-3154 FNNGEGKYTVT
+3154 FNNDQGKYTVT
-3165 KAWQNMI
+3165 KVWQNMI
-3172 SGETAPSLKVTLTRS
+3172 SSETAPALKVTLKRS
-3187 GGKTYETMLTEANA
+3187 DNKTYVTTLTAKNA
-3201 EANGSWTHTFVNLPA
+3201 DADGNWTYTFENLPA

-3274 LRPKAAN
+3274 LRPNAAN

-3393 GKVPAEKELYN
+3393 GKVPAEKELYT
-3404 ITVNGTTGETTIDNL
+3404 ITVNGTTGETTIKDL
-3419 PAGDYI
+3419 PVGDYI

-3480 DGETYPTITIKL
+3480 DGEAYPTITIKL

-3618 YVYTVTETASKG
+3618 YVYTVTETLSKD
-3630 FTAASEEVAVQPV
+3630 FTATSEEVAVQPV

-3868 GDVTIAAL
+3868 GDVTIAEL
-3876 GVDGKV
+3876 GVYDEV
-3882 EISAE
+3882 VISAE

-3905 ATAKDPYDSEK
+3905 ATAKDPYDPDGK
-3916 EIERTAQVTFTTD
+3916 IERTAQVTFTTD

-4529 TATVDNAAMVEV
+4529 TATVDNAATVEV

-4568 DDKALNSFG
+4568 DDKALNAFG
-4577 KIAVGDE
+4577 MVAVGDE

-4786 VRGEVPEN
+4786 VRGETPEN

-4801 HNPADKGDEE
+4801 HNPEDKGDEE

-4837 PDVILVMLLANG
+4837 PDVILVTLLANG
-4849 EEKIS
+4849 EEKIG

-4860 TEWKYTFIQQPK
+4860 TEWKYTFIQQPR

-4916 WVDEVGG
+4916 WIDEVGG

-4936 GERYNVVSPAMDG
+4936 GERYNVVSPTMDG
-4949 YRADHEVVSGRIE
+4949 YRADPEVVSGRIE

-4997 GSVIIGDAYE
+4997 GNVIIGDAYE

>member
-1 MAKMKRFMAMLMAML
+1 MSTLSMKRC
-16 MILQVMPVEA
+16 IQ
-26 MAEGIEGLKSRVSN
+26 
-40 VITGSTFF
+40 
-48 TLTFTVEGEDGND
+48 
-61 DVITQYVENGQ
+61 
-72 KPVLPENPAK
+72 
-82 AGYTF
+82 
-87 VGWFTADDTEV
+87 
-98 TKETLITSDMAAVAR
+98 
-113 FTLIATVTVTVNY
+113 AT
-126 VAENEEPV
+126 
-134 ADPTVREYL
+134 R
-143 ANSEDVINCPAE
+143 
-155 VVHKGVTLYPEQ
+155 
-167 TSVTV
+167 
-172 NADLLNKAVDG
+172 
-183 AVTVTVKYAQANAQY
+183 
-198 TVQHWALKPE
+198 
-208 YASYEGLTITAE
+208 
-220 NIETYCTPIGSEEK
+220 
-234 MGASGA
+234 
-240 TVTPNPL
+240 
-247 TGDAFDHYDFDH
+247 
-259 AGSVVLDKSD
+259 
-269 KKTVNVFYIPKTYT
+269 
-283 LTYNT
+283 
-288 QGGSYVAPK
+288 
-297 TGKYGSE
+297 
-304 VEVYTTE
+304 
-311 AGADVLACGLEE
+311 
-323 HTHTAP
+323 
-329 PPQDGSYNGQTS
+329 
-341 GCWKWSEGYSW
+341 
-352 WSSGSWTLNCT
+352 
-363 KTEHTHSTSCY
+363 
-374 SAGADVFVPAPT
+374 
-386 KTGYVFEGWYID
+386 
-398 KACTKEAQTPMP
+398 
-410 LTADTTV
+410 
-417 YAKWTAGTVNYTVVY
+417 
-432 LAENADDNGYSYVT
+432 
-446 SVVRSAT
+446 
-453 VDTTVTDNGTNAPS
+453 
-467 GIDTTNF
+467 
-474 TFSSATFA
+474 
-482 KVKPDGTTVVTVKY
+482 
-496 SRNRYTITWNGELY
+496 
-510 DVEGRVKSRNNG
+510 
-522 TASLTAKYGENIT
+522 
-535 ERWKEIFN
+535 RW
-543 SITINGGH
+543 
-551 KAWNFTTNNDD
+551 
-562 KFVNIDTMPSGNKNV
+562 
-577 YAFEFSTDKT
+577 
-587 QTLHYWLENYEG
+587 
-599 DGVETKTYNGV
+599 
-610 TYGLYKALDVNFNY
+610 
-624 LYDGADFY
+624 
-632 EIIGYTKGDYE
+632 
-643 GCRFGAKTSNGQQVH
+643 
-658 FYYRAKEYPLDLYDY
+658 
-673 DGTKANSYSI
+673 
-683 KRNASFENYLTEP
+683 
-696 ANKPVE
+696 
-702 GATFTGWYVD
+702 
-712 PEHET
+712 
-717 LYTGNKKMT
+717 T

-734 GWELPEKQVTFKWN
+734 GWKLPEKQVTFKWN
-748 RGTDETYHEVTV
+748 LGTDETYQEKKV

-774 EGYEFLGWFTD
+774 EGYEFRGWFT
-785 KVGGARFYSNLQI
+785 KEVGGAPFDSNLQI
-798 MQDMTVY
+798 MQDMIVY
-805 AHWKMKELSY
+805 AHWEMKALSY
-815 TVKYEDNA
+815 TVKYVDEA
-823 GNVVA
+823 GNAVA
-828 PSKTVTNA
+828 PSRTVTNA

-847 AITVAGMRYDAE
+847 AVTVVGMRYDAE

-933 VMKLTSVAENNVY
+933 VMKLTSVEANNVY
-946 TFYYLPYR
+946 TFYYLPYQ
-954 TGTITIEYY
+954 TGTITIEYHLDGK
-963 LDDVL
+963 LDDSE
-968 DAGRT
+968 T
-973 ESETLR
+973 KSETLR
-979 IGGSVKAADYVVS
+979 IGESVKAETYAKS
-992 IPGYYFERANY
+992 IENYYFDHAEPDA
-1003 AVATVDHANDKGTI
+1003 ATVDHANDEGTI
-1017 QLYYFSKQNATLT
+1017 SLYYYSKRAVSLT
-1030 VGNEEVV
+1030 VGNVEVV
-1037 YNGQQQTGSQTV
+1037 YNGQEQTGSQTV
-1049 NGSTLKPGHSWS
+1049 NESTLKPGHSWS
-1061 YEGAYTPA
+1061 YDGAYMPA
-1069 TGTKVGTTTG
+1069 TGTNVGTTAG
-1079 SFDTTKVKIVDAS
+1079 RFDTSKITIVDS
-1092 GKDVSEQYSIS
+1092 NGKDVSEQYSIS

-1130 GFTFKLTRDG
+1130 GFTFKLTKDG
-1140 EPVANASYYIG
+1140 APVAKASYYIG
-1151 SASGATGTDGSFT
+1151 SASGTIRTTGSDGSFT

-1172 FTDLATGDYTVR
+1172 FTELATGTYTVS
-1184 ETEAVGWEE
+1184 ETKADGWVE

-1211 TFTNTRTTGSL
+1211 TFTNTRTTGNL
-1222 TVQKVWSG
+1222 TVQKVWNDVAGYES
-1230 DANYSDNRV
+1230 NRV
-1239 DVELTIERY
+1239 DVKLTIKRY
-1248 VGEAKESGW
+1248 VNDVEEDGW
-1257 SRTVQLTAENALEN
+1257 SETVQLTAANALEN

-1295 VTGETAINSSEADKL
+1295 VTGESAINEADADKL
-1310 SRYTMTPGTAKAG
+1310 GRYTMTPGTAKAG

-1391 VVETIPSDHTY
+1391 VVETIPSDGHTY

-1423 ETTTVAFV
+1423 ETTTVAFD

-1448 ENNRDFKRPDTI
+1448 HDNRDFKRPNKI
-1460 TVQLLKNDA
+1460 TVQLLKGTE
-1469 PVDNAA
+1469 VLEEQE
-1475 KTISANDNWTVT
+1475 ISAAENVDKNDTNRWNYT

-1496 GQKISYTVA
+1496 GVEIEYRVNEKSVPA
-1505 EQTVTGYTSNITGSM
+1505 EYSNAV
-1520 EDGYTITNSYTPN
+1520 DGYTITNSYTPGE
-1533 SVSVSVRKVW
+1533 VSVSVRKVW

-1558 VRLYKDGEATNE
+1558 VTLYKDGVPTGES
-1570 TLTLDAEHQ
+1570 LTLNDDNG
-1579 WRGAFTGLDKY
+1579 WSGTFTGLDKY
-1590 SSANNEAVY
+1590 SGAGKEAVY
-1599 TVQESTVPDGYT
+1599 TVQESTVPNGYT
-1611 QTVAGKMDTGYT
+1611 ETVAGKMDTGYT

-1630 VASFRVSKSA
+1630 DASFTVSKVA
-1640 TNEYGTADNN
+1640 KNENGDADNA

-1658 MTGKPVTDAQVKI
+1658 LNGKPVTDAKVQI
-1671 GDDAAAAI
+1671 GDDAAVTI
-1679 GSNGTFQLK
+1679 GTDGTFQLK
-1688 NGQTATI
+1688 GGRTATI
-1695 SNLPEDVTYT
+1695 SNLPVLPEGVTYT

-1715 NAWTTKVG
+1715 NAWTTTTNAG
-1723 TKETREASVANNSSV
+1723 TKEPRVASVADNGSV
-1738 TFNNARIT
+1738 TFNNARIS
-1746 RTITVNKTWVDGD
+1746 RTITVNKTWVDGG
-1759 EDGRPYATFHL
+1759 ENGRQETHFTL
-1770 QKKVGDEWKNVATG
+1770 QKKVGNDWADVTSASTKGN
-1784 ETRVGSVSFTVS
+1784 SVSFIVP
-1796 KYDEDGTEIEYRVTE
+1796 KFDENGTEIVYQVTE
-1811 DDLAG
+1811 DVPAG
-1816 YTVDKEPKP
+1816 YTVDGNPKT
-1825 VDESNTVAF
+1825 VDENGTVAF
-1834 TNTRKMQVVV
+1834 TNTRRMQVVV
-1844 NKVWQTNGI
+1844 KKEWQTNGI
-1853 AVKTNPTVKFQ
+1853 KVTTNPTVKFQ
-1864 LYKGNEAVEGQTKE
+1864 LYKGDQAVEGQTKE
-1878 LTDGNNSVTFTDLP
+1878 LTHGQTSVTFENLP
-1892 YSTEYTVEE
+1892 YSEDYTVKE
-1901 VSIEGGEIATLDENG
+1901 VSIKGGKIATLDENG
-1916 NATTVRAE
+1916 NATNVDAE
-1924 NYFTRAAAK
+1924 DYFTRAADK
-1933 QAVGAL
+1933 AVGVPK
-1939 TEQNGVLT
+1939 NKDGVLT

-1958 RAVEVTKKVD
+1958 RAVTVTKKVD
-1968 LNGTEWTANAS
+1968 LNGTEWTANA

-1994 QTHTATLNLTPA
+1994 QTHTVTLNLTPA

-2087 DDVLGTET
+2087 NDVLGTET
-2095 VTPDVATGAF
+2095 VRPDAATGAF
-2105 TIDTVNDKNLAE
+2105 TIDTVNGKNLAE

-2124 YTYTIKETEVVGYT
+2124 YTYTIEERQVEGYT

-2163 GDETFSVSVKDQTK
+2163 GDEAFSVSVNGQTK
-2177 ELGKDNLSKNGKL
+2177 ELGKDDNKL

-2197 EKQYTFSETQKS
+2197 EKQYTFSERQKS
-2209 GYYLKKITVEVG
+2209 GYYLEKITVEVG
-2221 DTKTETS
+2221 DTKTKTS
-2228 YNNAALDTS
+2228 YNNAVLPTS
-2237 VTVKAEAGKTATVT
+2237 VIVKAEAGKTATVT

-2263 TKTDADGKVSGVTF
+2263 TKTDADGVVPGVTF

-2292 NGVATFENVAI
+2292 NGVATFENVDI
-2303 GEYTLKETGAPTDYV
+2303 GEYTLKETGVPTDYV
-2318 MDATEYTVIVTGNDH
+2318 MDAMAYTVIVTGNDH

-2353 NAYADHKLTLTKVVV
+2353 NAYADHKLKLTKVVV
-2368 DDTWNANADADK
+2368 DDTWNANANADK

-2401 ETKYESNKNGVVT
+2401 ETEYESNENGVAT
-2414 ISGIAL
+2414 IPSSVLTLKG
-2420 PKDGPVEITG
+2420 GEPVEITG

-2449 TNWTGAEQTTTGND
+2449 TSWTGAEQTTTGND

-2526 ADTGLT
+2526 ADTDLT

-2578 LNADGMALGYQNTA
+2578 LTNGAAHGYKNTD
-2592 TTVNGKTTTITNKIV
+2592 TTVNGKITTITNEIV
-2607 PTTVTV
+2607 LTSVTV
-2613 TKSWD
+2613 TKSWN
-2618 DAWDG
+2618 DAWGG
-2623 KQNYFDLRP
+2623 KQNYFGLRP
-2632 TVEKFRE
+2632 DVDAFKG
-2639 EWIELYVSADNGTT
+2639 WIKLYVSADDGAT
-2653 WDPCDATANVT
+2653 WEPSNATASVT
-2664 ESEDKSVYN
+2664 KNSDNSAYN
-2673 VSYTNLP
+2673 VSYANLP
-2680 QYNAAGHALTYLVVE
+2680 QFDADGHELTYRVAE
-2695 TVQDAEHYEL
+2695 TVRDAHYEL
-2705 ATEGL
+2705 ATDDL
-2710 TEVAEGVYGAAS
+2710 TEVADGVYGAADR
-2722 GGTLTNSLKRGT
+2722 GTLTNSLKRGT

-2861 VIVTLKQNDV
+2861 VTVTLKQNDV

-2889 ENLPLTRADGQTTYV
+2889 ENLPLTSADGQTTYV

-2980 YTAAVTEKVE
+2980 YTAAVTETVK
-2990 KAAGNDNAYI
+2990 KSANDDNAYT
-3000 ITYSDMPTHD
+3000 ITYSGMPTHD

-3274 LRPKAAN
+3274 LRPNAAN

-3356 ITNTLKRGSLTIEKT
+3356 ITNTLKCGSLTIEKT

-3480 DGETYPTITIKL
+3480 DGEAYPTITIKL

-3618 YVYTVTETASKG
+3618 YVYTVTETLSKD
-3630 FTAASEEVAVQPV
+3630 FTATSEEVAVQPV

-3786 DPAQEAKADDV
+3786 NPAQEAKADDV

-3868 GDVTIAAL
+3868 GDVTIAEL
-3876 GVDGKV
+3876 GVYDEV
-3882 EISAE
+3882 VISAE

-3905 ATAKDPYDSEK
+3905 ATAKDPYDPDGK
-3916 EIERTAQVTFTTD
+3916 IERTAQVTFTTD

-4237 SNVVP
+4237 SNVAP

-4465 ENITVVDKLD
+4465 ENITVMDKLD

-4529 TATVDNAAMVEV
+4529 TATVDNTAAVTVDNKTTTISDPVEI
-4541 GNDYTSTSE
+4541 
-4550 TVKVPV
+4550 PV
-4556 TPDDPTDPTKKA
+4556 TPDKPTDPTKKA

-4577 KIAVGDE
+4577 KIAVGDQ

-4671 DQPEQTTEPAEVTVY
+4671 DQPEQTTAPAEVTVY

-4786 VRGEVPEN
+4786 VRGETPEN

-4801 HNPADKGDEE
+4801 HNPEDKGDEE

-4849 EEKIS
+4849 EEKIGTS
-4854 TRASAE
+4854 ASAE

-4916 WVDEVGG
+4916 WIDEVGG
-4923 EQAFKTFTRDYYY
+4923 EQAFETFTRDYYY

-4997 GSVIIGDAYE
+4997 GNVIIGDAYE

>member
-48 TLTFTVEGEDGND
+48 TLTFTVKGEDGND
-61 DVITQYVENGQ
+61 DVITQYVEAGHT
-72 KPVLPENPAK
+72 PVLPEAPAK

-113 FTLIATVTVTVNY
+113 FTPIATVTVTVNY
-126 VAENEEPV
+126 VAEDGTQV

-155 VVHKGVTLYPEQ
+155 VVHNDVTLYPEQ

-183 AVTVTVKYAQANAQY
+183 AVTVTVKYAQADAEY
-198 TVQHWALKPE
+198 TVKHWALKAD
-208 YASYEGLTITAE
+208 YKSYEGLTITAE
-220 NIETYCTPIGSEEK
+220 NIETYCTLIDSEEK

-259 AGSVVLDKSD
+259 AESIVLDKSE
-269 KKTVNVFYIPKTYT
+269 KNTVNVFYIPKTYT

-297 TGKYGSE
+297 TGRYNSE

-311 AGADVLACGLEE
+311 AGADVI
-323 HTHTAP
+323 TP
-329 PPQDGSYNGQTS
+329 M
-341 GCWKWSEGYSW
+341 
-352 WSSGSWTLNCT
+352 
-363 KTEHTHSTSCY
+363 
-374 SAGADVFVPAPT
+374 PT
-386 KTGYVFEGWYID
+386 KTGYVFDGWYTD
-398 KACTKEAQTPMP
+398 KDCTTEAKATMT

-417 YAKWTAGTVNYTVVY
+417 YAKWTAGTARYTVAYFKEVWNNATNSSEWSFISATSKTGTVGSKVSGSADISTPANCRYDHSETETVAADGSTVVKVYYKLIRYTLIFNLNDQNAKIDMNGTTYTGSNYKIKDVVVGQDVSALWPTPDNTTTSTQYVDWWGSYPFYLDMWGSSYKTKRFELTTDMVKGATQSADGVYNVTYTAHWTTTSTLAHVNYWLQDTEGKY
-432 LAENADDNGYSYVT
+432 YV
-446 SVVRSAT
+446 
-453 VDTTVTDNGTNAPS
+453 
-467 GIDTTNF
+467 
-474 TFSSATFA
+474 
-482 KVKPDGTTVVTVKY
+482 K
-496 SRNRYTITWNGELY
+496 
-510 DVEGRVKSRNNG
+510 
-522 TASLTAKYGENIT
+522 T
-535 ERWKEIFN
+535 ERYCQDYIASSGLSAKEIFGFTN
-543 SITINGGH
+543 MNKSNEKYRPNGTDAEGNRYPQTTDTEKQFYYNRAQYSITYMY
-551 KAWNFTTNNDD
+551 KDTTLN
-562 KFVNIDTMPSGNKNV
+562 
-577 YAFEFSTDKT
+577 
-587 QTLHYWLENYEG
+587 
-599 DGVETKTYNGV
+599 TKTGVYYEANINSDVYN
-610 TYGLYKALDVNFNY
+610 
-624 LYDGADFY
+624 
-632 EIIGYTKGDYE
+632 YTPS
-643 GCRFGAKTSNGQQVH
+643 T
-658 FYYRAKEYPLDLYDY
+658 
-673 DGTKANSYSI
+673 
-683 KRNASFENYLTEP
+683 P
-696 ANKPVE
+696 A
-702 GATFTGWYVD
+702 GVD
-712 PEHET
+712 PE
-717 LYTGNKKMT
+717 YTFAGWYDNAECVGASYAFSTMPRAN
-726 TDGLALYA
+726 LVLYA
-734 GWELPEKQVTFKWN
+734 KFVPPTKQVTLVFKN
-748 RGTDETYHEVTV
+748 GNKDQVITLDKGSSLSEV
-760 AYGSTVGSVEEPTR
+760 SVPVR
-774 EGYEFLGWFTD
+774 DGYTFLGWFETEE
-785 KVGGARFYSNLQI
+785 GGREFYINQPINNDIIL
-798 MQDMTVY
+798 Y
-805 AHWKMKELSY
+805 AHWKMNDLSY
-815 TVKYEDNA
+815 TVHYVQVENGVETEFNTRD
-823 GNVVA
+823 
-828 PSKTVTNA
+828 VTSA
-836 SFQPDQEITER
+836 AFTDGQKIIEK
-847 AITVAGMRYDAE
+847 AITVVGWRFDAAE
-859 TKSTTLKIGVTN
+859 KEIELHVGVKN
-871 EIIFVYSP
+871 EITFYYTRTAS
-879 AGKVSYTVHHYIYGT
+879 VSYTVYHYIYGT
-894 VNEVAPDETGST
+894 ETPVAEEVAGTT

-963 LDDVL
+963 LDDEL

-1037 YNGQQQTGSQTV
+1037 YNGQEQTGSTTV
-1049 NGSTLKPGHSWS
+1049 VSSDLKPGHSWS

-1130 GFTFKLTRDG
+1130 GFTFKLTKG
-1140 EPVANASYYIG
+1140 GAPVANASYYIG
-1151 SASGATGTDGSFT
+1151 SASGITGTDGSFT
-1164 LKADETAI
+1164 LKAGETAT
-1172 FTDLATGDYTVR
+1172 FTELTTGTYTVSETKADGWVEQTAQNATIAITGDR
-1184 ETEAVGWEE
+1184 N
-1193 RDPVGA
+1193 
-1199 TITTSGADEVKV
+1199 EVNV
-1211 TFTNTRTTGSL
+1211 TFTNTRATGNL
-1222 TVQKVWSG
+1222 TVQKVWNDVAGYES
-1230 DANYSDNRV
+1230 NRV
-1239 DVELTIERY
+1239 DVKLTIKRY
-1248 VGEAKESGW
+1248 VNDVEEDGW
-1257 SRTVQLTAENALEN
+1257 SETVQLTAANALEN

-1295 VTGETAINSSEADKL
+1295 VTGESAIHETDADKL
-1310 SRYTMTPGTAKAG
+1310 GRYTMTPGTAKAG

-1343 ANQPAADKTN
+1343 ANQPAADKDKTN

-1391 VVETIPSDHTY
+1391 VVETIPSDEHTY

-1439 VTVTKVWDD
+1439 VTVRKVWDD

-1460 TVQLLKNDA
+1460 TVQLLKNNA
-1469 PVDNAA
+1469 PVANAA
-1475 KTISANDNWTVT
+1475 KTISANENWTVT
-1487 WDNLPKYED
+1487 WDNLPKYEN

-1520 EDGYTITNSYTPN
+1520 EDGYTITNSYTPD

-1543 NDANNFYGKRPESVT
+1543 NDANDFYDKRPESVNVTLYT
-1558 VRLYKDGEATNE
+1558 VTQSEDKVSTGK
-1570 TLTLDAEHQ
+1570 TLTLNAANN
-1579 WRGAFTGLDKY
+1579 WSGTFTELHKY
-1590 SSANNEAVY
+1590 SSAGVKAKY
-1599 TVQESTVPDGYT
+1599 TVEESAVPDGYT
-1611 QTVAGKMDTGYT
+1611 QTVAGDMGTGYT

-1630 VASFRVSKSA
+1630 DASFRVSKSA

-1658 MTGKPVTDAQVKI
+1658 LNGKPVTDAKVQI
-1671 GDDAAAAI
+1671 GDDAAVTI

-1811 DDLAG
+1811 DDLPG
-1816 YTVDKEPKP
+1816 YTVDGNPKT
-1825 VDESNTVAF
+1825 VDENGTVAF
-1834 TNTRKMQVVV
+1834 TNTRRMQVVV
-1844 NKVWQTNGI
+1844 KKEWQTNGI
-1853 AVKTNPTVKFQ
+1853 KVTTNPTVKFQ

-1968 LNGTEWTANAS
+1968 LNGTEWTANA

-1994 QTHTATLNLTPA
+1994 QTHTVTLNLTPA

-2026 EVTETEKT
+2026 TVKETETP
-2034 GWTAKDG
+2034 GWTAQG
-2041 NVKTILANEASA
+2041 GAEKTISAGNTKASA

-2095 VTPDVATGAF
+2095 VRPDAATGAF

-2138 TSYGANNTIT
+2138 TSYGADNTIT

-2163 GDETFSVSVKDQTK
+2163 GDETFPVSVNGQIK
-2177 ELGKDNLSKNGKL
+2177 ELGKDDNKL

-2197 EKQYTFSETQKS
+2197 EKEYIFFEEQKS
-2209 GYYLKKITVEVG
+2209 GYYLEKITVEVDG
-2221 DTKTETS
+2221 EKTEETS
-2228 YNNAALDTS
+2228 YAGTPLPTS
-2237 VTVKAEAGKTATVT
+2237 KTVTADAGKTVTVT

-2263 TKTDADGKVSGVTF
+2263 TKTDADGVVPGVTF
-2277 TLSQGEKKITATTDE
+2277 TLFQGEEEIDEVTTGAD
-2292 NGVATFENVAI
+2292 GVATFEDVAI
-2303 GEYTLKETGAPTDYV
+2303 GEYTLKETGAPSDYMV
-2318 MDATEYTVIVTGNDH
+2318 DDTAYTVRVVGNNR
-2333 NTPAATV
+2333 NTPVADVTV
-2340 KINGTEQSSLTVN
+2340 KKGDEEIDTVY
-2353 NAYADHKLTLTKVVV
+2353 NAYAEHTLKLTKAVV
-2368 DDTWNANADADK
+2368 DGTWNAVESAK
-2380 TFAFRVELK
+2380 ETFAFSVTLE
-2389 NEAHKTFTAKVG
+2389 NEEHKTFTAKVG
-2401 ETKYESNKNGVVT
+2401 ETKYESNKNGVAT

-2420 PKDGPVEITG
+2420 KGGEPVEITG
-2430 LPKGTT
+2430 LPKGTK

-2449 TNWTGAEQTTTGND
+2449 TSWTGAEQTTTGND

-2472 VEVTTV
+2472 ADEDV

-2484 VTLNQGEAIGLVK
+2484 VTLNRSEAIELRKVW
-2497 EWKDDDNAL
+2497 EDDGDAL

-2512 IKVKLL
+2512 IEVKLL

-2526 ADTGLT
+2526 AETGLT
-2532 ETRTEGG
+2532 ETRTEDG

-2563 EYSYKFVETKIGGQP
+2563 EYSYKFVETAIGGQP

-2710 TEVAEGVYGAAS
+2710 TEVADGVYGAADR
-2722 GGTLTNSLKRGT
+2722 GMLTNSLKRGT

-2861 VIVTLKQNDV
+2861 VTVTLKRNNDK
-2871 VYSASVKL
+2871 YGDSVTL
-2879 NEGNSWKHTF
+2879 NNGNNWKHTF
-2889 ENLPLTRADGQTTYV
+2889 ENLPLTSADGKRRYD
-2904 YTADEAT
+2904 YTADET
-2911 VPGYTGTKVENDEKT
+2911 PVPGYTGTKVENDEKT

-2980 YTAAVTEKVE
+2980 YTAAVTETVK
-2990 KAAGNDNAYI
+2990 KSANDDNAYT
-3000 ITYSDMPTHD
+3000 ITYSGMPTHD
-3010 AQGNPYQYRVIERVQ
+3010 AQGNPYQYRVKESVQ

-3040 DAYNSGTITN
+3040 DANNSGTITN

-3062 EVKDASGESYDQT
+3062 KVEDKSGESYDQT

-3119 VLREDLSNAWTTEA
+3119 VLTNDLRNAWTTEE
-3133 AKQATVSDA
+3133 AKNVTVSDA

-3165 KAWQNMI
+3165 KVWQNMI
-3172 SGETAPSLKVTLTRS
+3172 SGETAPSLKVTLKRS
-3187 GGKTYETMLTEANA
+3187 DNKTYVTTLTAKNA
-3201 EANGSWTHTFVNLPA
+3201 DADGSWTHTFVNLPA

-3274 LRPKAAN
+3274 LRPNAAN

-3303 VTAVDDE
+3303 VTAVDDK
-3310 DNTYAVT
+3310 DDTYTVT
-3317 YSGLPTYDAQG
+3317 YSDLPTYDAQG
-3328 NKYQYQVTESTVD
+3328 NPYQYRVTESTVD
-3341 FYKDGVIDLSGDNVK
+3341 FYKDGVSDLTGDNVK
-3356 ITNTLKRGSLTIEKT
+3356 ITNTLKRGSLIIEKT

-3480 DGETYPTITIKL
+3480 DGEAYPTITIKL

-3504 ANGETE
+3504 AKGETE

-3618 YVYTVTETASKG
+3618 YVYTVTETLSKD
-3630 FTAASEEVAVQPV
+3630 FTATSEEVAVQPV

-3868 GDVTIAAL
+3868 GDVTIAEL
-3876 GVDGKV
+3876 GVYDEV
-3882 EISAE
+3882 VISAE

-3905 ATAKDPYDSEK
+3905 ATAKDPYDPDGK
-3916 EIERTAQVTFTTD
+3916 IERTAQVTFTTD

-4237 SNVVP
+4237 SNVAP

-4529 TATVDNAAMVEV
+4529 TATVDNTAAVTVDNKTTTISDPVEI
-4541 GNDYTSTSE
+4541 
-4550 TVKVPV
+4550 PV
-4556 TPDDPTDPTKKA
+4556 TPDKPTDPTKKA
-4568 DDKALNSFG
+4568 DDKALNAFG
-4577 KIAVGDE
+4577 MVAVGDE
-4584 LPFTVSYV
+4584 LPFTVSYT
-4592 NNLNTVATVT
+4592 NYLNTVATVT

-4622 DEATRTVTWVLKDVA
+4622 DEATRTVIWVLKDVA

-4786 VRGEVPEN
+4786 VRGETPEN

-4801 HNPADKGDEE
+4801 HNPEDKGDEE

-4849 EEKIS
+4849 EEKIG

-4916 WVDEVGG
+4916 WIDEVGG

-4936 GERYNVVSPAMDG
+4936 GERYNVVSPTMDG
-4949 YRADHEVVSGRIE
+4949 YRADPEVVSGRIE

-4997 GSVIIGDAYE
+4997 GNVIIGDAYE

>member
-113 FTLIATVTVTVNY
+113 FTPIATVTVTVNY
-126 VAENEEPV
+126 VAEDGTTPV
-134 ADPTVREYL
+134 ADPTIREYL
-143 ANSEDVINCPAE
+143 ANGADAEVITCPAE
-155 VVHKGVTLYPEQ
+155 VVHNDVTLYPEQ

-183 AVTVTVKYAQANAQY
+183 AVTVTVKYAQADAQY
-198 TVQHWALKPE
+198 TVKHWALKAD
-208 YASYEGLTITAE
+208 YKSYEGLTITAE
-220 NIETYCTPIGSEEK
+220 NIETYCTLIDSEEK

-247 TGDAFDHYDFDH
+247 TGDEFDHYDFDH
-259 AGSVVLDKSD
+259 AESVVLDKSD

-297 TGKYGSE
+297 TGKYNSD
-304 VEVYTTE
+304 VVVYTFK
-311 AGADVLACGLEE
+311 AGETTYICGLEE
-323 HTHTAP
+323 HTH
-329 PPQDGSYNGQTS
+329 SYNACG
-341 GCWKWSEGYSW
+341 WSYRGGW
-352 WSSGSWTLNCT
+352 QCG
-363 KTEHTHSTSCY
+363 KTAHTHNASCRFTS
-374 SAGADVFVPAPT
+374 AAVTTPTPT

-398 KACTKEAQTPMP
+398 EDCKVEAKTTMT

-417 YAKWTAGTVNYTVVY
+417 YAKWTAGTANYTVVY
-432 LAENADDNGYSYVT
+432 MAENVNDENNPNYITSEVKTGKVGDTATGTAHSGNFATSIFADQAYYEYDSTKSTSAEIKPDGSTVVTSYYKLKTYTMTFKLNNKNATLTIGTESYGKNGKNKGNYSFTAKLGQDVSTLWPTADNISGANNFYGWWNPNNEIYQVSKILVLSKELIGSSTSTGTTFTADYTSGTKVELHYMLQNADDDGYTDMDAYRQSAITTSTDFGQKQIEGYDIERKEYKYVDDVKHYYFYYT
-446 SVVRSAT
+446 RKNFNIEYY
-453 VDTTVTDNGTNAPS
+453 NGT
-467 GIDTTNF
+467 DLLQ
-474 TFSSATFA
+474 
-482 KVKPDGTTVVTVKY
+482 TVNVRYGKAISDSTYAVPTPEELGLADDYTV
-496 SRNRYTITWNGELY
+496 
-510 DVEGRVKSRNNG
+510 
-522 TASLTAKYGENIT
+522 
-535 ERWKEIFN
+535 
-543 SITINGGH
+543 
-551 KAWNFTTNNDD
+551 
-562 KFVNIDTMPSGNKNV
+562 
-577 YAFEFSTDKT
+577 
-587 QTLHYWLENYEG
+587 
-599 DGVETKTYNGV
+599 
-610 TYGLYKALDVNFNY
+610 
-624 LYDGADFY
+624 
-632 EIIGYTKGDYE
+632 
-643 GCRFGAKTSNGQQVH
+643 
-658 FYYRAKEYPLDLYDY
+658 
-673 DGTKANSYSI
+673 
-683 KRNASFENYLTEP
+683 
-696 ANKPVE
+696 
-702 GATFTGWYVD
+702 TGWYTD
-712 PEHET
+712 PEGT
-717 LYTGNKKMT
+717 SKYTFSTMPNTNLKLYLKVEAPKRT
-726 TDGLALYA
+726 
-734 GWELPEKQVTFKWN
+734 VTFEFEDGQSETKKYEIPL
-748 RGTDETYHEVTV
+748 GTKLGEV
-760 AYGSTVGSVEEPTR
+760 PTPVR
-774 EGYEFLGWFTD
+774 EGYEFLGWFTED
-785 KVGGARFYSNLQI
+785 GAWFDDDQPI

-805 AHWKMKELSY
+805 AHWKMKALSY
-815 TVKYEDNA
+815 TVKYVDAA
-823 GNVVA
+823 GNAVA

-859 TKSTTLKIGVTN
+859 TKSIPLKIGVTN

-963 LDDVL
+963 LDNVL

-1030 VGNEEVV
+1030 VGNVEVV
-1037 YNGQQQTGSQTV
+1037 YNGQEQTGSQTV
-1049 NGSTLKPGHSWS
+1049 NESTLKPGHSWS
-1061 YEGAYTPA
+1061 YDGAYMPA
-1069 TGTKVGTTTG
+1069 TGTNVGTTTG
-1079 SFDTTKVKIVDAS
+1079 SFDTTKVKIVDS
-1092 GKDVSEQYSIS
+1092 NGKDVSEQYNI
-1103 TDPGDLIIRQR
+1103 TALPGNLTIRQR
-1114 LTVTKKVEA
+1114 LTVTKTVA

-1140 EPVANASYYIG
+1140 APVANASYYIG
-1151 SASGATGTDGSFT
+1151 SASGITGTDGSFT
-1164 LKADETAI
+1164 LKAGETAT
-1172 FTDLATGDYTVR
+1172 FTELTTGTYTVSETKADGWVEQTAQNATIAITGDR
-1184 ETEAVGWEE
+1184 N
-1193 RDPVGA
+1193 
-1199 TITTSGADEVKV
+1199 EVNV
-1211 TFTNTRTTGSL
+1211 TFTNTRATGSL

-1239 DVELTIERY
+1239 GVELTIERY

-1257 SRTVQLTAENALEN
+1257 SRTVQLTAENALVN
-1271 DANIWQTQINVETHN
+1271 DADIWQTQIKNVETHD
-1286 ANGNEYTYK
+1286 ADGNEYTYT
-1295 VTGETAINSSEADKL
+1295 VTGETAIDSRETDKL
-1310 SRYTMTPGTAKAG
+1310 SRYDLHSNTVKVG
-1323 GTLTATNALKVGS
+1323 GTLPLTATNTLKVGS

-1343 ANQPAADKTN
+1343 ANQLAADKTD
-1353 FTFVVKQGDTTVGT
+1353 FIFVVKKEDGAQVGES
-1367 FTLNG
+1367 FKLNG
-1372 VDDNSKEHVID
+1372 VDTMEKTID

-1391 VVETIPSDHTY
+1391 VEETIPENAQHTY
-1402 VTTVNGEPSETRSTT
+1402 ATTVTVGESSSETRRAT

-1448 ENNRDFKRPDTI
+1448 HDNRDFKRPNKI
-1460 TVQLLKNDA
+1460 TVQLLKGTE
-1469 PVDNAA
+1469 VLEEQE
-1475 KTISANDNWTVT
+1475 ISAAENVDKSDTNRWNYT

-1496 GQKISYTVA
+1496 GVEIEYRVDEKSVPA
-1505 EQTVTGYTSNITGSM
+1505 EYSNAV
-1520 EDGYTITNSYTPN
+1520 DGYTITNSYTPGE
-1533 SVSVSVRKVW
+1533 VSVSVRKVW

-1558 VRLYKDGEATNE
+1558 VTLYKDGVPTGES
-1570 TLTLDAEHQ
+1570 LTLNDDNG
-1579 WRGAFTGLDKY
+1579 WSGTFTGLDKY
-1590 SSANNEAVY
+1590 SGAGKEAVY
-1599 TVQESTVPDGYT
+1599 TVQESKVEGYT
-1611 QTVAGKMDTGYT
+1611 ASIDGYT

-1630 VASFRVSKSA
+1630 DASFTVSKIA
-1640 TNEYGTADNN
+1640 TDENGDPDNS
-1650 STFTFQLT
+1650 STFTFKLMLGDKT
-1658 MTGKPVTDAQVKI
+1658 VTDAQVKI
-1671 GDDAAAAI
+1671 GDGAAATI
-1679 GSNGTFQLK
+1679 GNGGTFTLK

-1695 SNLPEDVTYT
+1695 SNLPDGDYT
-1705 VTEIF
+1705 VTEF
-1710 SGSAG
+1710 FEDENAG

-1723 TKETREASVANNSSV
+1723 EVETRVASVKNGENV
-1738 TFNNARIT
+1738 TFTNARVP
-1746 RTITVNKTWVDGD
+1746 RTIEVNKTWVDAGETD
-1759 EDGRPYATFHL
+1759 RPEASFNL
-1770 QKKVGDEWKNVATG
+1770 QKKVNGKW
-1784 ETRVGSVSFTVS
+1784 ETVETKSTNGASVSFTVP
-1796 KYDEDGTEIEYRVTE
+1796 KFDETGTEIEYQVTE
-1811 DDLAG
+1811 SPLKD
-1816 YTVDKEPKP
+1816 YTVDEQAK
-1825 VDESNTVAF
+1825 TVGENDTVSF
-1834 TNTRKMQVVV
+1834 TNTRMMQVVV
-1844 NKVWQTNGI
+1844 NKEWVTNGI
-1853 AVKTNPTVKFQ
+1853 KVKTNPTVMFQ
-1864 LYKGNEAVEGQTKE
+1864 LYKGDEAVEGQTKE

-1958 RAVEVTKKVD
+1958 RAVTVTKKVD
-1968 LNGTEWTANAS
+1968 LNGTEWTANA

-1994 QTHTATLNLTPA
+1994 QTHTVTLNLTPA
-2006 KATNNS
+2006 KATKS
-2012 AFSEQILVPVGAEV
+2012 ATSKQILVPVGAEV
-2026 EVTETEKT
+2026 TVKETETP
-2034 GWTAKDG
+2034 GWTAQG
-2041 NVKTILANEASA
+2041 GAEKTISAGNTKASA

-2095 VTPDVATGAF
+2095 VTPDAATGAF

-2138 TSYGANNTIT
+2138 TSYGADNTIT

-2163 GDETFSVSVKDQTK
+2163 GDETFSVSVSGQTK
-2177 ELGKDNLSKNGKL
+2177 ELGNNEKL
-2190 EVSGVEG
+2190 EVKGVEG
-2197 EKQYTFSETQKS
+2197 NKEYTFSEMQED
-2209 GYYLKKITVEVG
+2209 GYYLEKITVEVDG
-2221 DTKTETS
+2221 EKTEETS
-2228 YNNAALDTS
+2228 YAGTPLPTS
-2237 VTVKAEAGKTATVT
+2237 KTVTADAGKTVTVT

-2263 TKTDADGKVSGVTF
+2263 TKTDADGVVPGVTF
-2277 TLSQGEKKITATTDE
+2277 TLFQGEEEIDEVTTGAD
-2292 NGVATFENVAI
+2292 GVATFEDVAI
-2303 GEYTLKETGAPTDYV
+2303 GAYTLKETDAPADYV
-2318 MDATEYTVIVTGNDH
+2318 MDTMAYTVRVVGNDSNTPVADVTVKKGDEEIVT
-2333 NTPAATV
+2333 V
-2340 KINGTEQSSLTVN
+2340 Y
-2353 NAYADHKLTLTKVVV
+2353 NAYAEHTLKLTKAVV
-2368 DDTWNANADADK
+2368 DETWNAVESAEE
-2380 TFAFRVELK
+2380 TFAFSVELK
-2389 NEAHKTFTAKVG
+2389 NEKHKTFTAKID
-2401 ETKYESNKNGVVT
+2401 ETKYKSGENGVVT

-2420 PKDGPVEITG
+2420 PKDGSVEITG

-2436 ATITENESPVVWT
+2436 ATITEDVKDTVWT
-2449 TNWTGAEQTTTGND
+2449 TSWTDAKQLNIGNG
-2463 KIASVTIGD
+2463 KTASVTIGD
-2472 VEVTTV
+2472 TDEDV

-2484 VTLNQGEAIGLVK
+2484 VTLDEADAIALVK
-2497 EWKDDDNAL
+2497 NWEDNGDAL
-2506 GVRPNS
+2506 RVRPGN
-2512 IKVKLL
+2512 ITVKLQ
-2518 AKSGEGDF
+2518 AKVDESNF
-2526 ADTGLT
+2526 VDTDLS
-2532 ETRTEGG
+2532 ETRSVGD
-2539 TNHINGT
+2539 INGT
-2546 ITEVG
+2546 YISFG
-2551 GTKLAKYDLTGE
+2551 GKNLAKYDLSGK
-2563 EYSYKFVETKIGGQP
+2563 EYSYKFVETAIGGQP

-2613 TKSWD
+2613 TKSWN
-2618 DAWDG
+2618 DAWGG
-2623 KQNYFDLRP
+2623 KQNYFGLRP
-2632 TVEKFRE
+2632 DVDAFKG
-2639 EWIELYVSADNGTT
+2639 WIKLYVSADDGAT
-2653 WDPCDATANVT
+2653 WDPCDATASVT
-2664 ESEDKSVYN
+2664 KNSDNSAYN
-2673 VSYTNLP
+2673 VSYANLP
-2680 QYNAAGHALTYLVVE
+2680 QYNADGHELTYRVAE
-2695 TVQDAEHYEL
+2695 TVRDAHYEL
-2705 ATEGL
+2705 ATDDL
-2710 TEVAEGVYGAAS
+2710 TEVADGVYGAADR
-2722 GGTLTNSLKRGT
+2722 GTLTNSLKRGT

-2861 VIVTLKQNDV
+2861 VTVTLKQNDV

-2889 ENLPLTRADGQTTYV
+2889 ENLPLTSADGETPYA

-2980 YTAAVTEKVE
+2980 YTAAVTETVK
-2990 KAAGNDNAYI
+2990 KSANDDNAYT
-3000 ITYSDMPTHD
+3000 ITYSGMPTHD

-3274 LRPKAAN
+3274 LRPNAAN

-3480 DGETYPTITIKL
+3480 DGEAYPTITIKL

-3618 YVYTVTETASKG
+3618 YVYTVTETLSKD
-3630 FTAASEEVAVQPV
+3630 FTATSEEVAVQPV

-3868 GDVTIAAL
+3868 GDVTIAEL
-3876 GVDGKV
+3876 GVYDEV
-3882 EISAE
+3882 VISAE

-3905 ATAKDPYDSEK
+3905 ATAKDPYDPDGK
-3916 EIERTAQVTFTTD
+3916 IERTAQVTFTTD

-4237 SNVVP
+4237 SNVAP

-4431 KPEKKA
+4431 KPKKKA

-4529 TATVDNAAMVEV
+4529 TATVDNAATVEV

-4568 DDKALNSFG
+4568 DDKALNAFG
-4577 KIAVGDE
+4577 MVAVGDE
-4584 LPFTVSYV
+4584 LPFTVSYT
-4592 NNLNTVATVT
+4592 NYLNTVATVT

-4786 VRGEVPEN
+4786 VRGETPEN

-4801 HNPADKGDEE
+4801 HNPEDKGDEE

-4849 EEKIS
+4849 EEKIG

-4997 GSVIIGDAYE
+4997 GNVIIGDAYE

-5020 LVVKGEM
+5020 PVVKGEM

>member
-48 TLTFTVEGEDGND
+48 TLTFTVEGKDGND

-87 VGWFTADDTEV
+87 VGWFTADDNEV

-113 FTLIATVTVTVNY
+113 FTSIATVTVTVNY
-126 VAENEEPV
+126 VAEDGTTPV
-134 ADPTVREYL
+134 ADPTIREYL
-143 ANSEDVINCPAE
+143 ANGADAEVITCPAE
-155 VVHKGVTLYPEQ
+155 VVHNDVTLYPEQ

-198 TVQHWALKPE
+198 TVQHWALKPA
-208 YASYEGLTITAE
+208 YASYEVLPEEISAA

-234 MGASGA
+234 VGASGA

-259 AGSVVLDKSD
+259 AESVVLDKSD

-297 TGKYGSE
+297 TGKYNSE
-304 VEVYTTE
+304 VVVYTDT
-311 AGADVLACGLEE
+311 
-323 HTHTAP
+323 
-329 PPQDGSYNGQTS
+329 
-341 GCWKWSEGYSW
+341 
-352 WSSGSWTLNCT
+352 
-363 KTEHTHSTSCY
+363 
-374 SAGADVFVPAPT
+374 SAGVTTPT

-398 KACTKEAQTPMP
+398 KDGAVEANKTML

-417 YAKWTAGTVNYTVVY
+417 YAKWTAGTASYTVAYFKEVWNNATNSSEWSFISATSKTGTVGSEVSGSDDISTPANCRYERSETKTVAADGSTVVKVYYKLIRYTLIFNLNDDKAKIHMNGKDYKGSEYKIENVVVGQDVSALWPTPDNTTTTSTQDEGWFGSYPLYLDTWNSSYKTKRFEITADMVSTADDYDNVTYRAYWTTNSTQRQVNYWLQDTEGKY
-432 LAENADDNGYSYVT
+432 YVKEERYCQKYINT
-446 SVVRSAT
+446 
-453 VDTTVTDNGTNAPS
+453 GTLDP
-467 GIDTTNF
+467 
-474 TFSSATFA
+474 
-482 KVKPDGTTVVTVKY
+482 
-496 SRNRYTITWNGELY
+496 
-510 DVEGRVKSRNNG
+510 
-522 TASLTAKYGENIT
+522 
-535 ERWKEIFN
+535 KEIFGFTKVSGTPSGRDKDN
-543 SITINGGH
+543 NRYPSSSNGNKEFYYNRAKYSITYMY
-551 KAWNFTTNNDD
+551 K
-562 KFVNIDTMPSGNKNV
+562 DTKL
-577 YAFEFSTDKT
+577 D
-587 QTLHYWLENYEG
+587 
-599 DGVETKTYNGV
+599 TKTGVYYEANINSDVYN
-610 TYGLYKALDVNFNY
+610 
-624 LYDGADFY
+624 
-632 EIIGYTKGDYE
+632 YTPS
-643 GCRFGAKTSNGQQVH
+643 T
-658 FYYRAKEYPLDLYDY
+658 
-673 DGTKANSYSI
+673 
-683 KRNASFENYLTEP
+683 P
-696 ANKPVE
+696 A
-702 GATFTGWYVD
+702 GVD
-712 PEHET
+712 PE
-717 LYTGNKKMT
+717 YTFAGWYDNAECVGDPYVFSTMP
-726 TDGLALYA
+726 GANLVLYA
-734 GWELPEKQVTFKWN
+734 KFVPPTKQVTLVFKN
-748 RGTDETYHEVTV
+748 GNKDQVITLDKGSSLSEV
-760 AYGSTVGSVEEPTR
+760 SVPVR
-774 EGYEFLGWFTD
+774 DGYTFLGWFETQE
-785 KVGGARFYSNLQI
+785 GGREFDINQPINDDITL
-798 MQDMTVY
+798 Y
-805 AHWKMKELSY
+805 AHWKMNDLSY
-815 TVKYEDNA
+815 TVHYVQVENGVETEFNTRD
-823 GNVVA
+823 
-828 PSKTVTNA
+828 VTSA
-836 SFQPDQEITER
+836 AFTDGQKITEK
-847 AITVAGMRYDAE
+847 AITVVGWRFDAAE
-859 TKSTTLKIGVTN
+859 KEIELHVGVKN
-871 EIIFVYSP
+871 EITFY
-879 AGKVSYTVHHYIYGT
+879 YTRMAPVRYMVHHYIDGT
-894 VNEVAPDETGST
+894 VTEVAPDETGT
-906 AAEQIV
+906 TDAEQIV
-912 VKSKG
+912 VKAKG
-917 EVDLN
+917 KVVVGN
-922 GTIYYPTETTY
+922 KTYYPTKTSR
-933 VMKLTSVAENNVY
+933 VMKLTSVEANNVY
-946 TFYYLPYR
+946 TFYYLPYQ
-954 TGTITIEYY
+954 TGTITIEYHLDGK
-963 LDDVL
+963 LDDSE
-968 DAGRT
+968 T
-973 ESETLR
+973 KSETLR
-979 IGGSVKAADYVVS
+979 IGESVKAETYAKS
-992 IPGYYFERANY
+992 IENYYFDHAEPDA
-1003 AVATVDHANDKGTI
+1003 ATVDHANDEGTI
-1017 QLYYFSKQNATLT
+1017 SLYYYSKRAVSLT
-1030 VGNEEVV
+1030 VGDVEAV
-1037 YNGQQQTGSQTV
+1037 YNGQEQTGSQTV
-1049 NGSTLKPGHSWS
+1049 NESALKDGHRWS

-1130 GFTFKLTRDG
+1130 GFTFKLTKDG
-1140 EPVANASYYIG
+1140 APVAKASYYIG
-1151 SASGATGTDGSFT
+1151 SASGTIRTTGSDGSFT

-1172 FTDLATGDYTVR
+1172 FTELATGTYTVS
-1184 ETEAVGWEE
+1184 ETKADGWVE

-1211 TFTNTRTTGSL
+1211 TFTNTRATGSL

-1239 DVELTIERY
+1239 GVELTIERY

-1257 SRTVQLTAENALEN
+1257 SRTVQLTAENALVN
-1271 DANIWQTQINVETHN
+1271 DADTWQTQIENVETHD
-1286 ANGNEYTYK
+1286 ADGNEYTYM
-1295 VTGETAINSSEADKL
+1295 VTGETAIKSNEADKL
-1310 SRYTMTPGTAKAG
+1310 SRYDMRSNTAKAD
-1323 GTLTATNALKVGS
+1323 GTLTATNTLKVGS

-1391 VVETIPSDHTY
+1391 VVETIPENAQHTY
-1402 VTTVNGEPSETRSTT
+1402 ATTVTVGESSSETRSAT
-1417 FTVEPG
+1417 FEVEPG
-1423 ETTTVAFV
+1423 KTTTVKFV

-1448 ENNRDFKRPDTI
+1448 QNNRDYKRPATI
-1460 TVQLLKNDA
+1460 TVQLLKGTE
-1469 PVDNAA
+1469 VLEE
-1475 KTISANDNWTVT
+1475 KEISATNVDADNTNRWNYT
-1487 WDNLPKYED
+1487 WSVLPKYED
-1496 GQKISYTVA
+1496 GVEIVYLVDEKSVPAEYSKTV
-1505 EQTVTGYTSNITGSM
+1505 S
-1520 EDGYTITNSYTPN
+1520 GYTITNRYTPGE
-1533 SVSVSVRKVW
+1533 VSVSVRKVW

-1558 VRLYKDGEATNE
+1558 VKLYKDGVPTGEP
-1570 TLTLDAEHQ
+1570 LTLNEDNG
-1579 WRGAFTGLDKY
+1579 WSGTFTGLDKY
-1590 SSANNEAVY
+1590 SGAGKLAVY
-1599 TVQESTVPDGYT
+1599 TVQESTVPNGYT
-1611 QTVAGKMDTGYT
+1611 ETVAGKMDTGYT

-1630 VASFRVSKSA
+1630 DASFTVSKIA
-1640 TNEYGTADNN
+1640 TDENGDPDNS
-1650 STFTFQLT
+1650 STFTFKLMLGDKT
-1658 MTGKPVTDAQVKI
+1658 VTDAQVKI
-1671 GDDAAAAI
+1671 GDGAAATI
-1679 GSNGTFQLK
+1679 GNGGTFTLK

-1695 SNLPEDVTYT
+1695 SNLPDGDYT
-1705 VTEIF
+1705 VTEF
-1710 SGSAG
+1710 FEDENAG

-1723 TKETREASVANNSSV
+1723 EVETRVASVKNGENV
-1738 TFNNARIT
+1738 TFTNARVP
-1746 RTITVNKTWVDGD
+1746 RTIEVNKTWVDAGETD
-1759 EDGRPYATFHL
+1759 RPKASFNL
-1770 QKKVGDEWKNVATG
+1770 QKKVNGKW
-1784 ETRVGSVSFTVS
+1784 ETVGTKSTNGASVSFIVP
-1796 KYDEDGTEIEYRVTE
+1796 KFDENGTEIVYQVTE
-1811 DDLAG
+1811 SPLKD
-1816 YTVDKEPKP
+1816 YTVDEQAK
-1825 VDESNTVAF
+1825 TVGENDTVSF
-1834 TNTRKMQVVV
+1834 TNTRMMQVVV
-1844 NKVWQTNGI
+1844 NKEWVTNGI
-1853 AVKTNPTVKFQ
+1853 KVKTNPTVMFQ
-1864 LYKGNEAVEGQTKE
+1864 LYKGDEAVEGQTKE
-1878 LTDGNNSVTFTDLP
+1878 LTDGNSSVTFTDLP
-1892 YSTEYTVEE
+1892 YSTEYKVEE
-1901 VSIEGGEIATLDENG
+1901 VRIQGGEIDTLNG
-1916 NATTVRAE
+1916 NGAPTPVPAAG
-1924 NYFTRAAAK
+1924 YFTLAEK
-1933 QAVGAL
+1933 QNVGSL

-1958 RAVEVTKKVD
+1958 RAVTVTKKVD
-1968 LNGTEWTANAS
+1968 LNGTEWTANA

-1994 QTHTATLNLTPA
+1994 QTHTVTLNLTPA

-2095 VTPDVATGAF
+2095 VRPDAATGAF
-2105 TIDTVNDKNLAE
+2105 TIDTVNGKNLAE

-2124 YTYTIKETEVVGYT
+2124 YTYTIEETQVEGYT

-2163 GDETFSVSVKDQTK
+2163 GDETFSVSVNGQTK
-2177 ELGKDNLSKNGKL
+2177 ELGKDDNKL

-2197 EKQYTFSETQKS
+2197 EKQYTFSERQKS
-2209 GYYLKKITVEVG
+2209 GYYLEKITVEVDG
-2221 DTKTETS
+2221 EKTEETS
-2228 YNNAALDTS
+2228 YAGTPLPTS
-2237 VTVKAEAGKTATVT
+2237 KTVTADAGKTVTVT

-2263 TKTDADGKVSGVTF
+2263 TKRDADGVVPGVTF
-2277 TLSQGEKKITATTDE
+2277 TLFQGEEEIDEVTTGAD
-2292 NGVATFENVAI
+2292 GVATFEDVAI
-2303 GEYTLKETGAPTDYV
+2303 GEYTLKETGAPSDYMV
-2318 MDATEYTVIVTGNDH
+2318 DDTAYTVRVVGNNR
-2333 NTPAATV
+2333 NTPVADVTV
-2340 KINGTEQSSLTVN
+2340 KKGDEEIDTVY
-2353 NAYADHKLTLTKVVV
+2353 NAYAEHTLKLTKAVV
-2368 DDTWNANADADK
+2368 DGTWNAVESAK
-2380 TFAFRVELK
+2380 ETFAFSVTLE
-2389 NEAHKTFTAKVG
+2389 NEEHKTFTAKIDD
-2401 ETKYESNKNGVVT
+2401 TKYTSDKEDGVVT
-2414 ISGIAL
+2414 ISGITL
-2420 PKDGPVEITG
+2420 KNGEPVEITG

-2436 ATITENESPVVWT
+2436 ATITEDVKDTVWT
-2449 TNWTGAEQTTTGND
+2449 TSWTDAKQLNIGNG
-2463 KIASVTIGD
+2463 KTASVTIGD
-2472 VEVTTV
+2472 TDEDV

-2484 VTLNQGEAIGLVK
+2484 VTLDEADAIALVK
-2497 EWKDDDNAL
+2497 NWEDNGDAL
-2506 GVRPNS
+2506 RVRPGN
-2512 IKVKLL
+2512 ITVKLQ
-2518 AKSGEGDF
+2518 AKVDESNF
-2526 ADTGLT
+2526 VDTDLS
-2532 ETRTEGG
+2532 ETRSVGD
-2539 TNHINGT
+2539 INGT
-2546 ITEVG
+2546 YISFG
-2551 GTKLAKYDLTGE
+2551 GKNLAKYDLSGK
-2563 EYSYKFVETKIGGQP
+2563 EYSYKFVETAIGGQP

-2613 TKSWD
+2613 TKSWN

-2653 WDPCDATANVT
+2653 WDACDATANVT

-2680 QYNAAGHALTYLVVE
+2680 QYNADGHELTYRVAE
-2695 TVQDAEHYEL
+2695 TVRDAEHYEL

-2740 IVDESSDKSDVTFTF
+2740 IVDESSDASDVTFTF
-2755 AVKYGDVTVG
+2755 EVKYGDVTVG

-2861 VIVTLKQNDV
+2861 VTVTLKQNDV

-2889 ENLPLTRADGQTTYV
+2889 ENLPLTSADGQTTYV

-2911 VPGYTGTKVENDEKT
+2911 VPGYTGTKDPTATTTAK
-2926 RTVFT
+2926 TVFI
-2931 NTALTAGTIVVTKNW
+2931 NTALTAGKIVVTKNW
-2946 VDEGDKYGL
+2946 VDENDKYKL
-2955 RPDPGKYA
+2955 RPTTVDYA

-2969 RRSSDKEEWAD
+2969 RSTNGQDWAD
-2980 YTAAVTEKVE
+2980 YAATAVTENVE
-2990 KAAGNDNAYI
+2990 KAANNDNAYI
-3000 ITYSDMPTHD
+3000 ITYSGMPTHD
-3010 AQGNPYQYRVIERVQ
+3010 AQGNPYQYRVAETVL
-3025 DTRYVANPTSGEVAL
+3025 DKRYVANLTGGVVVLAA
-3040 DAYNSGTITN
+3040 DNTGTITN
-3050 TLTMDGALTITK
+3050 TLTMDGELTITK
-3062 EVKDASGESYDQT
+3062 KVKDASGESYKQT
-3075 FTFDVTN
+3075 FTFEVKN
-3082 EKNVTVRATVTVKV
+3082 EKNVTVQETVEVTVTN
-3096 TDGKGEAT
+3096 GEGENT
-3104 TTVSN
+3104 ITVSN
-3109 LPHGEYTVTE
+3109 LPHGKYTVTE
-3119 VLREDLSNAWTTEA
+3119 VLTEELSNAWKTDKATHEV
-3133 AKQATVSDA
+3133 TVSGA
-3142 TAKVSFTNTRKL
+3142 EAEVLFTNTRKL
-3154 FNNGEGKYTVT
+3154 FNNDQGKYTVT
-3165 KAWQNMI
+3165 KVWQNMI
-3172 SGETAPSLKVTLTRS
+3172 SSETAPALKVTLKRS
-3187 GGKTYETMLTEANA
+3187 DNKTYVTTLTAKNA
-3201 EANGSWTHTFVNLPA
+3201 DADGNWTYTFENLPA
-3216 YSPDGTTEYRY
+3216 YSPDGKTPYRY
-3227 TAEETVPAGYK
+3227 TAEETVPNGY
-3238 KANEVFTDTSA
+3238 EQVSRVPTDTFA

-3254 PNTTSVIVDKVWN
+3254 PIKTSVTVDKIWE
-3267 DGGDEFK
+3267 DGSNEFK
-3274 LRPKAAN
+3274 LRPDAEDFQK
-3281 FKEKLTLE
+3281 KLTLE
-3289 RSIDGETWDAYTAT
+3289 RSIDSEKWTAYTAAS
-3303 VTAVDDE
+3303 VTAVDDK
-3310 DNTYAVT
+3310 DDTYTVT
-3317 YSGLPTYDAQG
+3317 YSDLPTYDAQG
-3328 NKYQYQVTESTVD
+3328 NPYQYRVTESTVD
-3341 FYKDGVIDLSGDNVK
+3341 FYKDGVSDLTGDNVK
-3356 ITNTLKRGSLTIEKT
+3356 ITNTLKRGSLIIEKT

-3480 DGETYPTITIKL
+3480 DGEAYPTITIKL

-3618 YVYTVTETASKG
+3618 YVYTVTETLSKN
-3630 FTAASEEVAVQPV
+3630 FTATSEEVAVQPV

-3868 GDVTIAAL
+3868 GDVTIAEL
-3876 GVDGKV
+3876 GVYDEV
-3882 EISAE
+3882 VISAE

-3905 ATAKDPYDSEK
+3905 ATAKDPYDPDGK
-3916 EIERTAQVTFTTD
+3916 IERTAQVTFTTD

-4529 TATVDNAAMVEV
+4529 TATVDNAATVEV

-4568 DDKALNSFG
+4568 DDKALNAFG
-4577 KIAVGDE
+4577 MVAVGDE

-4801 HNPADKGDEE
+4801 HNPEDKGDEE

-4837 PDVILVMLLANG
+4837 PDVILVTLLANG
-4849 EEKIS
+4849 EEKIG

-4916 WVDEVGG
+4916 WIDEVGG

-4949 YRADHEVVSGRIE
+4949 YRADPEVVSGRIE

-4997 GSVIIGDAYE
+4997 GNVIIGDAYE

>member
-1 MAKMKRFMAMLMAML
+1 MNGNNL
-16 MILQVMPVEA
+16 
-26 MAEGIEGLKSRVSN
+26 AERDE
-40 VITGSTFF
+40 TG
-48 TLTFTVEGEDGND
+48 
-61 DVITQYVENGQ
+61 
-72 KPVLPENPAK
+72 
-82 AGYTF
+82 
-87 VGWFTADDTEV
+87 
-98 TKETLITSDMAAVAR
+98 
-113 FTLIATVTVTVNY
+113 
-126 VAENEEPV
+126 
-134 ADPTVREYL
+134 
-143 ANSEDVINCPAE
+143 
-155 VVHKGVTLYPEQ
+155 
-167 TSVTV
+167 
-172 NADLLNKAVDG
+172 
-183 AVTVTVKYAQANAQY
+183 
-198 TVQHWALKPE
+198 
-208 YASYEGLTITAE
+208 ASY
-220 NIETYCTPIGSEEK
+220 N
-234 MGASGA
+234 
-240 TVTPNPL
+240 
-247 TGDAFDHYDFDH
+247 
-259 AGSVVLDKSD
+259 
-269 KKTVNVFYIPKTYT
+269 
-283 LTYNT
+283 
-288 QGGSYVAPK
+288 
-297 TGKYGSE
+297 
-304 VEVYTTE
+304 
-311 AGADVLACGLEE
+311 
-323 HTHTAP
+323 
-329 PPQDGSYNGQTS
+329 
-341 GCWKWSEGYSW
+341 
-352 WSSGSWTLNCT
+352 
-363 KTEHTHSTSCY
+363 
-374 SAGADVFVPAPT
+374 
-386 KTGYVFEGWYID
+386 
-398 KACTKEAQTPMP
+398 
-410 LTADTTV
+410 
-417 YAKWTAGTVNYTVVY
+417 
-432 LAENADDNGYSYVT
+432 
-446 SVVRSAT
+446 
-453 VDTTVTDNGTNAPS
+453 
-467 GIDTTNF
+467 
-474 TFSSATFA
+474 
-482 KVKPDGTTVVTVKY
+482 
-496 SRNRYTITWNGELY
+496 YTIT
-510 DVEGRVKSRNNG
+510 
-522 TASLTAKYGENIT
+522 
-535 ERWKEIFN
+535 
-543 SITINGGH
+543 
-551 KAWNFTTNNDD
+551 
-562 KFVNIDTMPSGNKNV
+562 
-577 YAFEFSTDKT
+577 
-587 QTLHYWLENYEG
+587 
-599 DGVETKTYNGV
+599 
-610 TYGLYKALDVNFNY
+610 
-624 LYDGADFY
+624 
-632 EIIGYTKGDYE
+632 
-643 GCRFGAKTSNGQQVH
+643 
-658 FYYRAKEYPLDLYDY
+658 
-673 DGTKANSYSI
+673 
-683 KRNASFENYLTEP
+683 
-696 ANKPVE
+696 
-702 GATFTGWYVD
+702 
-712 PEHET
+712 
-717 LYTGNKKMT
+717 
-726 TDGLALYA
+726 
-734 GWELPEKQVTFKWN
+734 EKQV
-748 RGTDETYHEVTV
+748 D
-760 AYGSTVGSVEEPTR
+760 
-774 EGYEFLGWFTD
+774 
-785 KVGGARFYSNLQI
+785 
-798 MQDMTVY
+798 
-805 AHWKMKELSY
+805 
-815 TVKYEDNA
+815 
-823 GNVVA
+823 
-828 PSKTVTNA
+828 
-836 SFQPDQEITER
+836 
-847 AITVAGMRYDAE
+847 
-859 TKSTTLKIGVTN
+859 
-871 EIIFVYSP
+871 
-879 AGKVSYTVHHYIYGT
+879 
-894 VNEVAPDETGST
+894 
-906 AAEQIV
+906 
-912 VKSKG
+912 
-917 EVDLN
+917 
-922 GTIYYPTETTY
+922 
-933 VMKLTSVAENNVY
+933 
-946 TFYYLPYR
+946 
-954 TGTITIEYY
+954 
-963 LDDVL
+963 
-968 DAGRT
+968 
-973 ESETLR
+973 
-979 IGGSVKAADYVVS
+979 
-992 IPGYYFERANY
+992 
-1003 AVATVDHANDKGTI
+1003 
-1017 QLYYFSKQNATLT
+1017 
-1030 VGNEEVV
+1030 
-1037 YNGQQQTGSQTV
+1037 
-1049 NGSTLKPGHSWS
+1049 
-1061 YEGAYTPA
+1061 
-1069 TGTKVGTTTG
+1069 
-1079 SFDTTKVKIVDAS
+1079 
-1092 GKDVSEQYSIS
+1092 
-1103 TDPGDLIIRQR
+1103 
-1114 LTVTKKVEA
+1114 
-1123 GTAVPEN
+1123 
-1130 GFTFKLTRDG
+1130 
-1140 EPVANASYYIG
+1140 
-1151 SASGATGTDGSFT
+1151 
-1164 LKADETAI
+1164 
-1172 FTDLATGDYTVR
+1172 
-1184 ETEAVGWEE
+1184 
-1193 RDPVGA
+1193 
-1199 TITTSGADEVKV
+1199 
-1211 TFTNTRTTGSL
+1211 
-1222 TVQKVWSG
+1222 
-1230 DANYSDNRV
+1230 
-1239 DVELTIERY
+1239 
-1248 VGEAKESGW
+1248 
-1257 SRTVQLTAENALEN
+1257 
-1271 DANIWQTQINVETHN
+1271 
-1286 ANGNEYTYK
+1286 
-1295 VTGETAINSSEADKL
+1295 
-1310 SRYTMTPGTAKAG
+1310 
-1323 GTLTATNALKVGS
+1323 
-1336 VKITKTV
+1336 
-1343 ANQPAADKTN
+1343 
-1353 FTFVVKQGDTTVGT
+1353 
-1367 FTLNG
+1367 
-1372 VDDNSKEHVID
+1372 
-1383 NLLAGNYT
+1383 
-1391 VVETIPSDHTY
+1391 
-1402 VTTVNGEPSETRSTT
+1402 
-1417 FTVEPG
+1417 
-1423 ETTTVAFV
+1423 
-1431 NTVSDTTS
+1431 
-1439 VTVTKVWDD
+1439 
-1448 ENNRDFKRPDTI
+1448 
-1460 TVQLLKNDA
+1460 
-1469 PVDNAA
+1469 
-1475 KTISANDNWTVT
+1475 
-1487 WDNLPKYED
+1487 
-1496 GQKISYTVA
+1496 
-1505 EQTVTGYTSNITGSM
+1505 
-1520 EDGYTITNSYTPN
+1520 
-1533 SVSVSVRKVW
+1533 
-1543 NDANNFYGKRPESVT
+1543 
-1558 VRLYKDGEATNE
+1558 
-1570 TLTLDAEHQ
+1570 
-1579 WRGAFTGLDKY
+1579 
-1590 SSANNEAVY
+1590 
-1599 TVQESTVPDGYT
+1599 
-1611 QTVAGKMDTGYT
+1611 
-1623 ITNTLTR
+1623 
-1630 VASFRVSKSA
+1630 
-1640 TNEYGTADNN
+1640 
-1650 STFTFQLT
+1650 
-1658 MTGKPVTDAQVKI
+1658 
-1671 GDDAAAAI
+1671 
-1679 GSNGTFQLK
+1679 
-1688 NGQTATI
+1688 
-1695 SNLPEDVTYT
+1695 
-1705 VTEIF
+1705 
-1710 SGSAG
+1710 
-1715 NAWTTKVG
+1715 
-1723 TKETREASVANNSSV
+1723 
-1738 TFNNARIT
+1738 
-1746 RTITVNKTWVDGD
+1746 
-1759 EDGRPYATFHL
+1759 
-1770 QKKVGDEWKNVATG
+1770 
-1784 ETRVGSVSFTVS
+1784 
-1796 KYDEDGTEIEYRVTE
+1796 
-1811 DDLAG
+1811 
-1816 YTVDKEPKP
+1816 
-1825 VDESNTVAF
+1825 
-1834 TNTRKMQVVV
+1834 
-1844 NKVWQTNGI
+1844 
-1853 AVKTNPTVKFQ
+1853 
-1864 LYKGNEAVEGQTKE
+1864 
-1878 LTDGNNSVTFTDLP
+1878 
-1892 YSTEYTVEE
+1892 
-1901 VSIEGGEIATLDENG
+1901 
-1916 NATTVRAE
+1916 
-1924 NYFTRAAAK
+1924 
-1933 QAVGAL
+1933 
-1939 TEQNGVLT
+1939 
-1947 GEVTFTNTATH
+1947 
-1958 RAVEVTKKVD
+1958 
-1968 LNGTEWTANAS
+1968 
-1979 YPTFN
+1979 
-1984 FKLEW
+1984 
-1989 KSADN
+1989 
-1994 QTHTATLNLTPA
+1994 
-2006 KATNNS
+2006 
-2012 AFSEQILVPVGAEV
+2012 
-2026 EVTETEKT
+2026 
-2034 GWTAKDG
+2034 
-2041 NVKTILANEASA
+2041 
-2053 EFTNIRKT
+2053 
-2061 TTISGTKNWVGTKPE
+2061 
-2076 NAQIELTVKRG
+2076 
-2087 DDVLGTET
+2087 
-2095 VTPDVATGAF
+2095 
-2105 TIDTVNDKNLAE
+2105 
-2117 YDENGAQ
+2117 
-2124 YTYTIKETEVVGYT
+2124 GYT
-2138 TSYGANNTIT
+2138 TSYGENNTIT
-2148 NTQKSNLVAVKAGEI
+2148 NTQNSTLVVVKDGEI
-2163 GDETFSVSVKDQTK
+2163 GDQKFSVSVSGQTK
-2177 ELGKDNLSKNGKL
+2177 ELGNNEKL
-2190 EVSGVEG
+2190 EVKGVEG
-2197 EKQYTFSETQKS
+2197 NKEYTFSEMQED
-2209 GYYLKKITVEVG
+2209 GYYLEKITVEVDG
-2221 DTKTETS
+2221 EKPEETS
-2228 YNNAALDTS
+2228 YAGTPLPTS
-2237 VTVKAEAGKTATVT
+2237 KTVTADAGKTVTVT
-2251 FTNMPQKGTFSV
+2251 FTNMPQKGTFSA
-2263 TKTDADGKVSGVTF
+2263 TKKDADGVVPGVTF

-2292 NGVATFENVAI
+2292 NGVATFENVDI

-2318 MDATEYTVIVTGNDH
+2318 MDAMAYTVIVTGNDH

-2353 NAYADHKLTLTKVVV
+2353 NAYAEHTLKLTKAVV
-2368 DDTWNANADADK
+2368 DETWNAVESAEE

-2389 NEAHKTFTAKVG
+2389 NEAHKTFTAKVD
-2401 ETKYESNKNGVVT
+2401 ENKYESNENGVVT
-2414 ISGIAL
+2414 ISGITL
-2420 PKDGPVEITG
+2420 KNGEPVEITG

-2436 ATITENESPVVWT
+2436 ATITEDVKDTVWT
-2449 TNWTGAEQTTTGND
+2449 TSWTGAEQTTTGND

-2472 VEVTTV
+2472 ADEDV

-2484 VTLNQGEAIGLVK
+2484 VTLNRSEAIELRKVW
-2497 EWKDDDNAL
+2497 EDDGDAL

-2512 IKVKLL
+2512 IEVKLL

-2526 ADTGLT
+2526 AETGLT
-2532 ETRTEGG
+2532 ETRTEDG

-2563 EYSYKFVETKIGGQP
+2563 EYSYKFVETAIGGQP

-2710 TEVAEGVYGAAS
+2710 TEVADGVYGAADR
-2722 GGTLTNSLKRGT
+2722 GMLTNSLKRGT

-2861 VIVTLKQNDV
+2861 VTVTLKQNDV
-2871 VYSASVKL
+2871 AYGAAVKL
-2879 NEGNSWKHTF
+2879 NEDNSWKHTF
-2889 ENLPLTRADGQTTYV
+2889 EKLPLTRADGLKTYA

-2946 VDEGDKYGL
+2946 VDKGDKYGL
-2955 RPDPGKYA
+2955 RPNPDKYA

-2980 YTAAVTEKVE
+2980 YTAAVTETVE
-2990 KAAGNDNAYI
+2990 KSANDDNAYT
-3000 ITYSDMPTHD
+3000 ITYSGMPTHD
-3010 AQGNPYQYRVIERVQ
+3010 AQGNPYQYRVIERAQ

-3119 VLREDLSNAWTTEA
+3119 VLTNDLRNAWTTEA

-3274 LRPKAAN
+3274 LRPNAAN

-3480 DGETYPTITIKL
+3480 DGEAYPTITIKL

-3559 TKTWLDGDGAALK
+3559 TKTWLDGNGKVLDDD
-3572 PELQPATLDVQLKRN
+3572 LQPETLDVQLRRN
-3587 GDVYR
+3587 GKEYR
-3592 TATLKKA
+3592 TATLEKA
-3599 EDWTI
+3599 TGWTT
-3604 EFTDLPTHD
+3604 EFSDLPTHD
-3613 AEGNK
+3613 AEGEK

-3630 FTAASEEVAVQPV
+3630 FTAASEVVEVQPAV
-3643 ALDGE
+3643 LDGE

-3868 GDVTIAAL
+3868 GDVTIAEL
-3876 GVDGKV
+3876 GVYDEV
-3882 EISAE
+3882 VISAE

-3905 ATAKDPYDSEK
+3905 ATAKDPYDPDGK
-3916 EIERTAQVTFTTD
+3916 IERTAQVTFTTD

-3936 LKDWVGTDEDTQ
+3936 LKDWVGTDEDMQ

-4529 TATVDNAAMVEV
+4529 TATVDNAATVEV

-4568 DDKALNSFG
+4568 DDKALNAFG
-4577 KIAVGDE
+4577 MVAVGDE

-4801 HNPADKGDEE
+4801 HNPEDKGDEE

-4849 EEKIS
+4849 EEKIG

-4916 WVDEVGG
+4916 WIDEVGG

-4949 YRADHEVVSGRIE
+4949 YRADPEVVSGRIE

-4997 GSVIIGDAYE
+4997 GNVIIGDAYE

>member
-1 MAKMKRFMAMLMAML
+1 M
-16 MILQVMPVEA
+16 
-26 MAEGIEGLKSRVSN
+26 
-40 VITGSTFF
+40 
-48 TLTFTVEGEDGND
+48 
-61 DVITQYVENGQ
+61 
-72 KPVLPENPAK
+72 
-82 AGYTF
+82 
-87 VGWFTADDTEV
+87 

-113 FTLIATVTVTVNY
+113 FTSIATVTVTVNY
-126 VAENEEPV
+126 VAEDGTQV

-143 ANSEDVINCPAE
+143 ANSEDIINCPAE

-198 TVQHWALKPE
+198 TVQHWALKPA
-208 YASYEGLTITAE
+208 YASYEVLPEEISAA
-220 NIETYCTPIGSEEK
+220 NIETYCKLIGSEEK
-234 MGASGA
+234 VGASGA

-247 TGDAFDHYDFDH
+247 TDDDFVHYDFDH
-259 AGSVVLDKSD
+259 AESVVLDKSK

-297 TGKYGSE
+297 TGRYGSI
-304 VEVYTTE
+304 VEVYTFV
-311 AGADVLACGLEE
+311 AGTKTLTCTQEE
-323 HTHTAP
+323 HTHSNSCY
-329 PPQDGSYNGQTS
+329 GMF
-341 GCWKWSEGYSW
+341 GYIRC
-352 WSSGSWTLNCT
+352 G
-363 KTEHTHSTSCY
+363 KDEHTHTDNCYSTS
-374 SAGADVFVPAPT
+374 ADVTTPAPT
-386 KTGYVFEGWYID
+386 KTGYVFEGWYTD
-398 KACTKEAQTPMP
+398 EACTTKADATMT

-417 YAKWTAGTVNYTVVY
+417 YAKWTAGTANYTVVY
-432 LAENADDNGYSYVT
+432 MAENVNDENNPNYITSEVKTGKVGDTATGTAHSGNFATSIFADQAYYEYDSTKSTSAEIKPDGSTVVTSYYKLKTYTMTFKLNNKNATLTIGTESYGKNGKNKGNYSFTAKLGQDVSTLWPTADNISGANNFYGWWNPNNEIYQVSKILVLSKELIGSSTSTGTTFTADYTSGTKVELHYMLQNADDDGYTDMDAYRQSAITTSKDFGQKQIEGYDIERKEYKYVDDVKHYYFYYT
-446 SVVRSAT
+446 RKNFNIEYY
-453 VDTTVTDNGTNAPS
+453 NGT
-467 GIDTTNF
+467 DLLQ
-474 TFSSATFA
+474 
-482 KVKPDGTTVVTVKY
+482 TVNVRYGKAISDSTYAVPTPAELGLADDYTV
-496 SRNRYTITWNGELY
+496 
-510 DVEGRVKSRNNG
+510 
-522 TASLTAKYGENIT
+522 
-535 ERWKEIFN
+535 
-543 SITINGGH
+543 
-551 KAWNFTTNNDD
+551 
-562 KFVNIDTMPSGNKNV
+562 
-577 YAFEFSTDKT
+577 
-587 QTLHYWLENYEG
+587 
-599 DGVETKTYNGV
+599 
-610 TYGLYKALDVNFNY
+610 
-624 LYDGADFY
+624 
-632 EIIGYTKGDYE
+632 
-643 GCRFGAKTSNGQQVH
+643 
-658 FYYRAKEYPLDLYDY
+658 
-673 DGTKANSYSI
+673 
-683 KRNASFENYLTEP
+683 
-696 ANKPVE
+696 
-702 GATFTGWYVD
+702 TGWYTD
-712 PEHET
+712 PEGTSEYT
-717 LYTGNKKMT
+717 FSTMPNTNLKLYLKAEAPKRT
-726 TDGLALYA
+726 
-734 GWELPEKQVTFKWN
+734 VTFEFEDGQSETKKYEIPL
-748 RGTDETYHEVTV
+748 GTKLGEV
-760 AYGSTVGSVEEPTR
+760 PTPVR
-774 EGYEFLGWFTD
+774 EGYEFLGWFTED
-785 KVGGARFYSNLQI
+785 GAWFDDDQPI

-805 AHWKMKELSY
+805 AHWKMKALSY
-815 TVKYEDNA
+815 TVKYVDAA
-823 GNVVA
+823 GNAVA
-828 PSKTVTNA
+828 PSKKVTNA

-894 VNEVAPDETGST
+894 VNEVALDETGST

-954 TGTITIEYY
+954 TSTITIEYY
-963 LDDVL
+963 LDDEL

-1003 AVATVDHANDKGTI
+1003 AVATVDHGNDKGTI

-1030 VGNEEVV
+1030 VGDVEAV
-1037 YNGQQQTGSQTV
+1037 YNGQKQTGSKAV

-1092 GKDVSEQYSIS
+1092 GKDVSEQYNIS

-1130 GFTFKLTRDG
+1130 GFTFKLTKDG
-1140 EPVANASYYIG
+1140 APVANASYYIG
-1151 SASGATGTDGSFT
+1151 SAQGTTDAEGSFT
-1164 LKADETAI
+1164 LQADKTAI
-1172 FTDLATGDYTVR
+1172 FTDLATGDYTVS
-1184 ETEAVGWEE
+1184 ETKAVGWDEQTA
-1193 RDPVGA
+1193 VSA
-1199 TITTSGADEVKV
+1199 TIATTGDNNEVNV
-1211 TFTNTRTTGSL
+1211 TFTNTRTTGTL

-1230 DANYSDNRV
+1230 DANYSGNRV
-1239 DVELTIERY
+1239 GVELTIERY

-1257 SRTVQLTAENALEN
+1257 SRTVRLTAANVLANAA
-1271 DANIWQTQINVETHN
+1271 DTWQTQIENVETHN

-1295 VTGETAINSSEADKL
+1295 VTGETAIKSSEADKL
-1310 SRYTMTPGTAKAG
+1310 SRYDMRSNTAKAG

-1343 ANQPAADKTN
+1343 ANQPAADKTD
-1353 FTFVVKQGDTTVGT
+1353 FIFVVKKEDGAQVGES
-1367 FTLNG
+1367 FKLNG
-1372 VDDNSKEHVID
+1372 VDTMEKTID

-1391 VVETIPSDHTY
+1391 VEETIPENAQHTY
-1402 VTTVNGEPSETRSTT
+1402 ATTVTVGESSSETRRAT
-1417 FTVEPG
+1417 FEVKPG
-1423 ETTTVAFV
+1423 ETTTVKFV

-1448 ENNRDFKRPDTI
+1448 HDNRDFKRPNKI
-1460 TVQLLKNDA
+1460 TVQLLKGTE
-1469 PVDNAA
+1469 VLQEQE
-1475 KTISANDNWTVT
+1475 ISAAENVDKNDTNRWNYT

-1496 GQKISYTVA
+1496 GVEIEYRVNEKSVPA
-1505 EQTVTGYTSNITGSM
+1505 EYSNAV
-1520 EDGYTITNSYTPN
+1520 DGYTITNSYTPGE
-1533 SVSVSVRKVW
+1533 VSVSVRKVW

-1558 VRLYKDGEATNE
+1558 VTLYKDGVDGVPTGKS
-1570 TLTLDAEHQ
+1570 LTLNDDNG
-1579 WRGAFTGLDKY
+1579 WSGTFTGLDKY
-1590 SSANNEAVY
+1590 SGAGKEAVY
-1599 TVQESTVPDGYT
+1599 TVQESKVEGYT
-1611 QTVAGKMDTGYT
+1611 ASIDGYT

-1630 VASFRVSKSA
+1630 DASFTVSKIA
-1640 TNEYGTADNN
+1640 KNENGDADNA

-1658 MTGKPVTDAQVKI
+1658 LNGKPVTDAKVQI
-1671 GDDAAAAI
+1671 GDDAAVTI
-1679 GSNGTFQLK
+1679 GTDGTFQLK
-1688 NGQTATI
+1688 GGQTATI
-1695 SNLPEDVTYT
+1695 SNLPVLPEGVTYT

-1715 NAWTTKVG
+1715 NAWTTTTNAG
-1723 TKETREASVANNSSV
+1723 TKEPRVASVADNGSV
-1738 TFNNARIT
+1738 TFNNARIS
-1746 RTITVNKTWVDGD
+1746 RTITVNKTWVDGG
-1759 EDGRPYATFHL
+1759 ESGRQETHFTL
-1770 QKKVGDEWKNVATG
+1770 QKKVGNDWADVTSASTKGN
-1784 ETRVGSVSFTVS
+1784 SVSFIVP
-1796 KYDEDGTEIEYRVTE
+1796 KFNENGTEIVYQVTE
-1811 DDLAG
+1811 DVPAG
-1816 YTVDKEPKP
+1816 YTVDGNPKT
-1825 VDESNTVAF
+1825 VDKNGTVAF
-1834 TNTRKMQVVV
+1834 TNTRRMQVVV
-1844 NKVWQTNGI
+1844 KKEWQTNGI
-1853 AVKTNPTVKFQ
+1853 KVTTNPTVKFQ
-1864 LYKGNEAVEGQTKE
+1864 LYKGDQAVEGQTKE
-1878 LTDGNNSVTFTDLP
+1878 LTHGQTSVTFENLP
-1892 YSTEYTVEE
+1892 YSEDYTVKE
-1901 VSIEGGEIATLDENG
+1901 VSIEGGKIATLDENG
-1916 NATTVRAE
+1916 NATNVDAE
-1924 NYFTRAAAK
+1924 DYFTRAADK
-1933 QAVGAL
+1933 AVGVPK
-1939 TEQNGVLT
+1939 NKDGVLT

-1958 RAVEVTKKVD
+1958 RAVEVTKKVN

-1994 QTHTATLNLTPA
+1994 QTHTVTLNLTPA
-2006 KATNNS
+2006 TETKSATS
-2012 AFSEQILVPVGAEV
+2012 KQILVPVGAEV

-2095 VTPDVATGAF
+2095 VRPDAATGAF
-2105 TIDTVNDKNLAE
+2105 TIDTVNGKNLAE

-2138 TSYGANNTIT
+2138 TSYGADNTIT

-2163 GDETFSVSVKDQTK
+2163 GDETFSVSVSGQTK
-2177 ELGKDNLSKNGKL
+2177 ELGKDDNKL

-2197 EKQYTFSETQKS
+2197 EKEYIFFEEQKS
-2209 GYYLKKITVEVG
+2209 GYYLEKITVDVDG
-2221 DTKTETS
+2221 TKTETS
-2228 YNNAALDTS
+2228 YEDTALSTS
-2237 VTVKAEAGKTATVT
+2237 KTVMAEAGKTATVT

-2303 GEYTLKETGAPTDYV
+2303 GEYTLKETDAPADYV
-2318 MDATEYTVIVTGNDH
+2318 MDATAYTVSVTGNDH

-2401 ETKYESNKNGVVT
+2401 ETKYESNKNGVAT
-2414 ISGIAL
+2414 ISSIAL
-2420 PKDGPVEITG
+2420 KGGEPVEITG
-2430 LPKGTT
+2430 LPKGTK

-2449 TNWTGAEQTTTGND
+2449 TSWTGAEQTTTGND

-2472 VEVTTV
+2472 ADVTV

-2484 VTLNQGEAIGLVK
+2484 VTLNWSEAIELRKVW
-2497 EWKDDDNAL
+2497 EDDGDAL

-2512 IKVKLL
+2512 IEVKLL

-2526 ADTGLT
+2526 AETSLT
-2532 ETRTEGG
+2532 ETRTEDG

-2578 LNADGMALGYQNTA
+2578 LTNGAAHGYKNTD
-2592 TTVNGKTTTITNKIV
+2592 TTVNGKITTITNEIV
-2607 PTTVTV
+2607 LTSVTV
-2613 TKSWD
+2613 TKSWN
-2618 DAWDG
+2618 DAWGG
-2623 KQNYFDLRP
+2623 KQDYFGLRP
-2632 TVEKFRE
+2632 DVDAFKG
-2639 EWIELYVSADNGTT
+2639 WIKLYVSADDGET
-2653 WDPCDATANVT
+2653 WEPYKATANV
-2664 ESEDKSVYN
+2664 EANEDNSAYN
-2673 VSYTNLP
+2673 VSYANLP
-2680 QYNAAGHALTYLVVE
+2680 QFDADGHELTYRVAE
-2695 TVQDAEHYEL
+2695 TVRDAHYEL
-2705 ATEGL
+2705 ATDDL
-2710 TEVAEGVYGAAS
+2710 TEVADGVYGAADR
-2722 GGTLTNSLKRGT
+2722 GMLTNSLKRGT

-2889 ENLPLTRADGQTTYV
+2889 ENLPLTSADGETPYA

-2946 VDEGDKYGL
+2946 VDKGDKYGL

-2980 YTAAVTEKVE
+2980 YTAAVTETVK
-2990 KAAGNDNAYI
+2990 KSANDDNAYT
-3000 ITYSDMPTHD
+3000 ITYSGMPTHD
-3010 AQGNPYQYRVIERVQ
+3010 AQGNPYQYRVIERAQ

-3082 EKNVTVRATVTVKV
+3082 EKNVTVQETVEVTVTN
-3096 TDGKGEAT
+3096 GEGENT
-3104 TTVSN
+3104 ITVSN
-3109 LPHGEYTVTE
+3109 LPHGKYTVTE
-3119 VLREDLSNAWTTEA
+3119 VLTEELSNAWKTDKATHEV
-3133 AKQATVSDA
+3133 TVSGA
-3142 TAKVSFTNTRKL
+3142 EAEVLFTNTRKL
-3154 FNNGEGKYTVT
+3154 FNNDQGKYTVT
-3165 KAWQNMI
+3165 KVWQNMI
-3172 SGETAPSLKVTLTRS
+3172 SSETAPALKVTLKRS
-3187 GGKTYETMLTEANA
+3187 DNKTYVTTLTAKNA
-3201 EANGSWTHTFVNLPA
+3201 DADGNWTYTFENLPA
-3216 YSPDGTTEYRY
+3216 YSPDGKTPYRY
-3227 TAEETVPAGYK
+3227 TAEETVPNGY
-3238 KANEVFTDTSA
+3238 EQVSRVPTDTFA

-3254 PNTTSVIVDKVWN
+3254 PIKTSVTVDKIWE
-3267 DGGDEFK
+3267 DGSNEFK
-3274 LRPKAAN
+3274 LRPDAEDFQK
-3281 FKEKLTLE
+3281 KLTLE
-3289 RSIDGETWDAYTAT
+3289 RSIDSEKWTAYTAAS
-3303 VTAVDDE
+3303 VTAVDDK
-3310 DNTYAVT
+3310 DDTYTVT
-3317 YSGLPTYDAQG
+3317 YSDLPTYDAQG

-3480 DGETYPTITIKL
+3480 DGEAYPTITIKL

-3559 TKTWLDGDGAALK
+3559 TKTWLDGNGKVLDDD
-3572 PELQPATLDVQLKRN
+3572 LQPETLDVQLRRN
-3587 GDVYR
+3587 GKEYR
-3592 TATLKKA
+3592 TATLEKA
-3599 EDWTI
+3599 TGWTT
-3604 EFTDLPTHD
+3604 EFSDLPTHD
-3613 AEGNK
+3613 AEGEK

-3630 FTAASEEVAVQPV
+3630 FTAASEVVEVQPAV
-3643 ALDGE
+3643 LDGE
-3648 LVPDAYMAELVNTKE
+3648 LVPGAYTAELVNTKE

-3868 GDVTIAAL
+3868 GDVTIAEL
-3876 GVDGKV
+3876 GVYDEV
-3882 EISAE
+3882 VISAE

-3905 ATAKDPYDSEK
+3905 ATAKDPYDPDGK
-3916 EIERTAQVTFTTD
+3916 IERTAQVTFTTD

-4237 SNVVP
+4237 SNVAP

-4270 ATVVIPGNDAEI
+4270 AMVVIPGNDAEI
-4282 RYDTNPVETPVEPE
+4282 RYDTNSVETPVEPE

-4529 TATVDNAAMVEV
+4529 TATVDNAATVEV

-4568 DDKALNSFG
+4568 DDKALNAFG
-4577 KIAVGDE
+4577 MVAVGDE

-4801 HNPADKGDEE
+4801 HNPEDKGDEE

-4849 EEKIS
+4849 EEKIG

-4916 WVDEVGG
+4916 WIDEVGG
-4923 EQAFKTFTRDYYY
+4923 EQAFETFTRDYYY

-5020 LVVKGEM
+5020 PVVKGEM